1 MSTLLMIDGNSMANR
16 AYYGVPRLTN
26 AKGVP
31 TNAVFGFLNTLQ
43 SVVERFKPDE
53 LFVAFDISKKVF
65 RHERFA
71 DYKGTRTGMPE
82 DLLTQMPLIKEALKY
97 MNIETFGLEGY
108 EADDII
114 GTMSAH
120 NSALGNESIILSGD
134 RDLFQLVGDHVTV
147 CFPKGKG
154 SDMELVTPDSLQ
166 EVYGLTPELVIEM
179 KGLMGDKSDN
189 IPGISGVGE
198 KTAKKLLGEYGSVE
212 NLYAHVEDFKGKKL
226 YDKLVDGKDDA
237 FLSKELATIKC
248 DVPIDF
254 ESLDFAFDQPDVAA
268 LTSFYKKLGLT
279 KLLRKLE
286 ADFGTTTL
294 GDPAEDQPELP
305 QGAVC
310 ENVETARPL
319 ISEISGERC
328 VMICEVGEDKIPT
341 RFSWRASEK
350 NYTVV
355 LNDRQEWDRLVDAL
369 DPLFDQ
375 KKVTVLTDDA
385 KKLAHALLL
394 AGCLTEQVKF
404 DVVLSDYL
412 LQPEGGDHDLAR
424 VAESCLGM
432 TIPEGEPEQHFAKLE
447 LVEQLYPQMRAKMA
461 ESGCLNLYLDV
472 ELPLAWILAQMEIIG
487 VRVDT
492 QYLEKLQEEFDERI
506 KTIEKD
512 IEIMAGE
519 PVNPNSPKQLGHIL
533 FEVLELPVVK
543 KTKTGYSTSAEV
555 LETLRDNHPI
565 VGRVLDYRQLAKLKS
580 TYVDGLLKL
589 VDQYDR
595 VHTSFN
601 QTVTATGR
609 LSSTAPNLQNIPVRT
624 EEGKRIRR
632 AFIPIEKKNLLISAD
647 YSQIE
652 LRVLAHLSG
661 DDMLMQAFTNG
672 EDIHRRTASEVFH
685 VPMEEVTADQRRT
698 AKAVNFGII
707 YGQSDFGLS
716 KELGI
721 SRREAQ
727 AYIDL
732 YFSRYPLVQ
741 TFINDTI
748 ANARETGYVTTMLGR
763 RRYIKDINSRNRNLR
778 QFAERTAV
786 NSPIQGTAA
795 DIIKLAMLRCD
806 QAIEDHRIDAKML
819 LQVHDELIFEV
830 SREDALTLSQVV
842 RQCMEEAVK
851 LTVPLKV
858 DLKAGFNWQEMEK
871 I

>member
-16 AYYGVPRLTN
+16 AFYGVPHLTN

-31 TNAVFGFLNTLQ
+31 TNAVYGFLNTLQ
-43 SVVERFKPDE
+43 AAIERFKPDA

-82 DLLTQMPLIKEALKY
+82 DLLTQMPLIKEALGY
-97 MNIETFGLEGY
+97 MNIETFGIEGY

-120 NSALGNESIILSGD
+120 QSAAGGESIILSGD
-134 RDLFQLVGDHVTV
+134 RDLFQLVSEQVTV
-147 CFPKGKG
+147 CFPKSKG
-154 SDMELVTPDSLQ
+154 QEMEIVTPEYLA
-166 EVYGLTPELVIEM
+166 EHYGLTPARVIEM

-189 IPGISGVGE
+189 IPGINGVGE
-198 KTAKKLLGEYGSVE
+198 KTAKKLLDDYETVE
-212 NLYAHVEDFKGKKL
+212 NLYAHLDDLKGKKL
-226 YDKLVDGKDDA
+226 YDKLLAGKENA
-237 FLSKELATIKC
+237 LLSKELATIKR

-254 ESLDFAFDQPDVAA
+254 AALDFSFDQPDVAA
-268 LTSFYKKLGLT
+268 LTTFYKELGLT

-286 ADFGTTTL
+286 ADYGTTTL
-294 GDPAEDQPELP
+294 EDVAEEAPSYEGTVCADVDQALALLAAITE
-305 QGAVC
+305 
-310 ENVETARPL
+310 
-319 ISEISGERC
+319 ERC
-328 VMICEVGEDKIPT
+328 VLLCEVNAEKLPT
-341 RFSWRASEK
+341 RFSWRVGGENA
-350 NYTVV
+350 TVAV
-355 LNDRQEWDRLVDAL
+355 TSRHDWDRIVDVL
-369 DPLFDQ
+369 DKLFEREPFA
-375 KKVTVLTDDA
+375 VYTDDA

-394 AGCLTEQVKF
+394 SGSYTEQLRF
-404 DVVLSDYL
+404 DVALAAYL
-412 LQPEGGDHDLAR
+412 LQPEGEHELER
-424 VAESCLGM
+424 VYEGLLGKSL
-432 TIPEGEPEQHFAKLE
+432 PEEEPGRIFAALE
-447 LVEQLYPQMRAKMA
+447 AVEELQPEMNAGLVEIGAAGLY
-461 ESGCLNLYLDV
+461 SNV
-472 ELPLAWILAQMEIIG
+472 ELPLVWILAQMEIVG
-487 VRVDT
+487 VKVDVP
-492 QYLEKLQEEFDERI
+492 YLEKLQVEFNDRI
-506 KTIEKD
+506 QAIEKD
-512 IEIMAGE
+512 IEVLAGE

-555 LETLRDNHPI
+555 LEALRDSHPI

-589 VDQYDR
+589 VDAHDR

-661 DDMLMQAFTNG
+661 DDMLMQSFAKG

-685 VPMEEVTADQRRT
+685 VPMEEVTAEQRRT

-707 YGQSDFGLS
+707 YGQTDYGLS
-716 KELGI
+716 RELGI

-741 TFINDTI
+741 TFIHDTI
-748 ANARETGYVTTMLGR
+748 EQARAQGYVTTMMGR

-795 DIIKLAMLRCD
+795 DIIKLAMTHCD
-806 QAIEDHRIDAKML
+806 KAIEDNRLDAKML

-830 SREDALTLSQVV
+830 SREDALGLSLVV
-842 RQCMEEAVK
+842 RKCMEDALK
-851 LTVPLKV
+851 LNVPLKV

>member
-16 AYYGVPRLTN
+16 AFYGVPHLTN

-31 TNAVFGFLNTLQ
+31 TNAVYGFLNTLQ
-43 SVVERFKPDE
+43 AVIERFRPDA

-65 RHERFA
+65 RHERYA

-82 DLLTQMPLIKEALKY
+82 DLLVQMPLIKEALSY

-120 NSALGNESIILSGD
+120 QTALGGESIILSGD
-134 RDLFQLVGDHVTV
+134 RDLFQLVGEHVTV
-147 CFPKGKG
+147 CFPQSKGQE
-154 SDMELVTPDSLQ
+154 MEIVTPEYLA
-166 EVYGLTPELVIEM
+166 EHYALTPELVIEM

-189 IPGISGVGE
+189 IPGVAGVGE
-198 KTAKKLLGEYGSVE
+198 KTAKKLLADYGTVE
-212 NLYAHVEDFKGKKL
+212 NLYAHLEDLKGKKL
-226 YDKLVDGKDDA
+226 YDKLLAGKEDA
-237 FLSKELATIKC
+237 LLSKELATIKR

-254 ESLDFAFDQPDVAA
+254 EKLDFSFDAPDVAR
-268 LTSFYKKLGLT
+268 LTTFYKELGLT

-286 ADFGTTTL
+286 AEFGTTTL
-294 GDPAEDQPELP
+294 EDVAAEAPSYEGTVCADVDQALALLAAITE
-305 QGAVC
+305 
-310 ENVETARPL
+310 
-319 ISEISGERC
+319 ERC
-328 VMICEVGEDKIPT
+328 VLLCEVNDEKLPT
-341 RFSWRASEK
+341 RFSWRVGGKNATVAVASRH
-350 NYTVV
+350 
-355 LNDRQEWDRLVDAL
+355 DWDRIVDVL
-369 DPLFDQ
+369 DKLFEREPFA
-375 KKVTVLTDDA
+375 VYTDDA

-394 AGCLTEQVKF
+394 SGSYTEQLRF
-404 DVVLSDYL
+404 DVALAAYL
-412 LQPEGGDHDLAR
+412 LQPEGEHELERVYEGLLGKSLPEEEPAR
-424 VAESCLGM
+424 IFAALEAVEELQ
-432 TIPEGEPEQHFAKLE
+432 PEMNAG
-447 LVEQLYPQMRAKMA
+447 LVESGAAGLY
-461 ESGCLNLYLDV
+461 SNV
-472 ELPLAWILAQMEIIG
+472 ELPLVWILAQMEIVG
-487 VRVDT
+487 VKVDVP
-492 QYLEKLQEEFDERI
+492 YLEKLQVEFDERI
-506 KTIEKD
+506 RAIEKD
-512 IEIMAGE
+512 IEVLAGE

-555 LETLRDNHPI
+555 LEALRDSHPI

-589 VDQYDR
+589 VDAHDR

-661 DDMLMQAFTNG
+661 DDMLMQSFAKG

-685 VPMEEVTADQRRT
+685 VPMEEVTAEQRRT

-707 YGQSDFGLS
+707 YGQTDYGLS
-716 KELGI
+716 RELGI

-741 TFINDTI
+741 TFIHDTI
-748 ANARETGYVTTMLGR
+748 EQARAQGYVTTMMGR

-795 DIIKLAMLRCD
+795 DIIKLAMIHCD
-806 QAIEDHRIDAKML
+806 KAIEDNRLDAKML

-830 SREDALTLSQVV
+830 SREDALGLSLVV
-842 RQCMEEAVK
+842 RKCMEDALK
-851 LTVPLKV
+851 LNVPLKV

>member
-26 AKGVP
+26 ARGVP
-31 TNAVFGFLNTLQ
+31 TNAVFGFINTLQ
-43 SVVERFKPDE
+43 SVIERFRPDE

-82 DLLTQMPLIKEALKY
+82 DLLTQMPLIKEALGY
-97 MNIETFGLEGY
+97 MNIETFGMEGY

-114 GTMSAH
+114 GTMSRRQTG
-120 NSALGNESIILSGD
+120 LGGESIILSGD
-134 RDLFQLVGDHVTV
+134 RDLFQLVDAHVTV
-147 CFPKGKG
+147 CFPKSKG
-154 SDMELVTPDSLQ
+154 QEMEVVTPDFLAEQ
-166 EVYGLTPELVIEM
+166 YGLTPEMVIEM

-189 IPGISGVGE
+189 IPGVNGVGE
-198 KTAKKLLGEYGSVE
+198 KTAKKLLDDYGTVE
-212 NLYAHVEDFKGKKL
+212 NLYDHLEDLKGKKL
-226 YDKLVDGKDDA
+226 YDKLLAGKEDA
-237 FLSKELATIKC
+237 LMSKELATIKC

-254 ESLDFAFDQPDVAA
+254 DGLDFAFDQPDVAA
-268 LTSFYKKLGLT
+268 LTTFYKELGLT

-286 ADFGTTTL
+286 ADYGTTTL
-294 GDPAEDQPELP
+294 GEAPAPVAVP
-305 QGAVC
+305 AGMVC
-310 ENVETARPL
+310 ETLETGLSLLGALTPDRY
-319 ISEISGERC
+319 
-328 VMICEVGEDKIPT
+328 VMIVDVDADKSPD
-341 RFSWRASEK
+341 RFYWRAGDK
-350 NYTVV
+350 NYALALETLDDWRQVV
-355 LNDRQEWDRLVDAL
+355 GQLADLLTAKD
-369 DPLFDQ
+369 
-375 KKVTVLTDDA
+375 TYIYTDDL
-385 KKLAHALLL
+385 KKFVHALLL
-394 AGCLTEQVKF
+394 ADGVT
-404 DVVLSDYL
+404 DRVVWDLALSDYL
-412 LQPEGGDHDLAR
+412 LEPEGGDHELGRIIEHTLGETLPEKGDAHYFAAMGLLEEVSSSMRVKLNETGELALYR
-424 VAESCLGM
+424 D
-432 TIPEGEPEQHFAKLE
+432 
-447 LVEQLYPQMRAKMA
+447 VERPLASILAKM
-461 ESGCLNLYLDV
+461 
-472 ELPLAWILAQMEIIG
+472 ELEG

-492 QYLEKLQEEFDERI
+492 AYLETLQEEFEARI
-506 KTIEKD
+506 QTIEKD

-589 VDQYDR
+589 VDAKGC

-632 AFIPIEKKNLLISAD
+632 AFIPLDKKNLFISAD

-661 DDMLMQAFTNG
+661 DDMLMNAFMQG

-707 YGQSDFGLS
+707 YGQTDFGLS

-741 TFINDTI
+741 TFISDTI
-748 ANARETGYVTTMLGR
+748 AQAREKGYVTTMLGR
-763 RRYIKDINSRNRNLR
+763 RRYIKDIASRNRNLR

-806 QAIEDHRIDAKML
+806 QVIRENNLRAKML

-830 SREDALTLSQVV
+830 SKEDALALSQLV
-842 RQCMEEAVK
+842 RKCMEEAVS
-851 LTVPLKV
+851 LNVPLKV
-858 DLKAGFNWQEMEK
+858 DLKAGFNWQEMEQ

>member
-16 AYYGVPRLTN
+16 AFYGVPHLTN

-31 TNAVFGFLNTLQ
+31 TNAVYGFLNTLQ
-43 SVVERFKPDE
+43 AAIERFKPDA

-65 RHERFA
+65 RHERYA

-82 DLLTQMPLIKEALKY
+82 DLLVQMPLIKEALSY

-120 NSALGNESIILSGD
+120 QTALGGESIILSGD
-134 RDLFQLVGDHVTV
+134 RDLFQLVGEHVTV
-147 CFPKGKG
+147 CFPQSKGQE
-154 SDMELVTPDSLQ
+154 MEIVTPEYLA
-166 EVYGLTPELVIEM
+166 EHYALTPELVIEM

-189 IPGISGVGE
+189 IPGVAGVGE
-198 KTAKKLLGEYGSVE
+198 KTAKKLLADYGTVE
-212 NLYAHVEDFKGKKL
+212 NLYAHLEDLKGKKL
-226 YDKLVDGKDDA
+226 YDKLLAGKEEA
-237 FLSKELATIKC
+237 LLSKELATIKR

-254 ESLDFAFDQPDVAA
+254 AALDFSFDAPDVAR
-268 LTSFYKKLGLT
+268 LTTFYKELGLT

-286 ADFGTTTL
+286 AEFGTTTL
-294 GDPAEDQPELP
+294 EDVAAEAPSYEGTVCADVDQALALLAAITE
-305 QGAVC
+305 
-310 ENVETARPL
+310 
-319 ISEISGERC
+319 ERC
-328 VMICEVGEDKIPT
+328 VLLCEVGDEKLPT
-341 RFSWRASEK
+341 RFSWRVGGKNATVAVASRH
-350 NYTVV
+350 
-355 LNDRQEWDRLVDAL
+355 DWDRIVDVL
-369 DPLFDQ
+369 DKLFEREPFA
-375 KKVTVLTDDA
+375 VYTDDA

-394 AGCLTEQVKF
+394 SGSYTEQLRF
-404 DVVLSDYL
+404 DVALAAYL
-412 LQPEGGDHDLAR
+412 LQPEGEHELER
-424 VAESCLGM
+424 VYEGLLGKSL
-432 TIPEGEPEQHFAKLE
+432 PEEEPGRIFAALE
-447 LVEQLYPQMRAKMA
+447 AVEELQPELNAGLVESGAAGLY
-461 ESGCLNLYLDV
+461 SNV
-472 ELPLAWILAQMEIIG
+472 ELPLVWILAQMEIVG
-487 VRVDT
+487 VKVDVP
-492 QYLEKLQEEFDERI
+492 YLEKLQVEFDERI
-506 KTIEKD
+506 RAIEKD
-512 IEIMAGE
+512 IEVLAGE

-555 LETLRDNHPI
+555 LEALRDSHPI

-589 VDQYDR
+589 VDAHDR

-661 DDMLMQAFTNG
+661 DDMLMQSFAKG

-685 VPMEEVTADQRRT
+685 VPMEEVTAEQRRT

-707 YGQSDFGLS
+707 YGQTDYGLS
-716 KELGI
+716 RELGI

-741 TFINDTI
+741 TFIHDTI
-748 ANARETGYVTTMLGR
+748 EQARAQGYVTTMMGR

-795 DIIKLAMLRCD
+795 DIIKLAMIHCD
-806 QAIEDHRIDAKML
+806 KAIEDNRLDAKML

-830 SREDALTLSQVV
+830 SREDALGLSLVV
-842 RQCMEEAVK
+842 RKCMEDALK
-851 LTVPLKV
+851 LNVPLKV

>member
-16 AYYGVPRLTN
+16 AFYGVPHLTN

-31 TNAVFGFLNTLQ
+31 TNAVYGFLNTLQ
-43 SVVERFKPDE
+43 AAIERFKPDA

-65 RHERFA
+65 RHERYA

-82 DLLTQMPLIKEALKY
+82 DLLVQMPLIKEALSY

-120 NSALGNESIILSGD
+120 QTALGGESIILSGD
-134 RDLFQLVGDHVTV
+134 RDLFQLVGEHVTV
-147 CFPKGKG
+147 CFPQSKGQE
-154 SDMELVTPDSLQ
+154 MEIVTPEYLA
-166 EVYGLTPELVIEM
+166 EHYALTPELVIEM

-189 IPGISGVGE
+189 IPGVAGVGE
-198 KTAKKLLGEYGSVE
+198 KTAKKLLADYGTVE
-212 NLYAHVEDFKGKKL
+212 NLYAHLEDLKGKKL
-226 YDKLVDGKDDA
+226 YDKLLAGKEDA
-237 FLSKELATIKC
+237 LLSKELATIKR

-254 ESLDFAFDQPDVAA
+254 EKLDFSFDAPDVAR
-268 LTSFYKKLGLT
+268 LTTFYKELGLT

-286 ADFGTTTL
+286 AEFGTTTL
-294 GDPAEDQPELP
+294 EDVAAEAPSYEGTVCADVDQALALLAAITE
-305 QGAVC
+305 
-310 ENVETARPL
+310 
-319 ISEISGERC
+319 ERC
-328 VMICEVGEDKIPT
+328 VLLCEVGDEKLPT
-341 RFSWRASEK
+341 RFSWRVGGKNATVAVASRH
-350 NYTVV
+350 
-355 LNDRQEWDRLVDAL
+355 DWDRIVDVL
-369 DPLFDQ
+369 DELFEREPFA
-375 KKVTVLTDDA
+375 VYTDDA

-394 AGCLTEQVKF
+394 SGSYTEQLRF
-404 DVVLSDYL
+404 DVALAAYL
-412 LQPEGGDHDLAR
+412 LQPEGEHELERVYEGLLGKSLPEEEPAR
-424 VAESCLGM
+424 IFAALEAVEELQ
-432 TIPEGEPEQHFAKLE
+432 PEMNAG
-447 LVEQLYPQMRAKMA
+447 LVEIGAAGLY
-461 ESGCLNLYLDV
+461 SNV
-472 ELPLAWILAQMEIIG
+472 ELPLVWILAQMEIVG
-487 VRVDT
+487 VKVDVP
-492 QYLEKLQEEFDERI
+492 YLEKLQVEFDERI
-506 KTIEKD
+506 RAIEKD
-512 IEIMAGE
+512 IEVLAGE

-555 LETLRDNHPI
+555 LEALRDSHPI

-589 VDQYDR
+589 VDAHDR

-661 DDMLMQAFTNG
+661 DDMLMQSFAKG

-685 VPMEEVTADQRRT
+685 VPMEEVTAEQRRT

-707 YGQSDFGLS
+707 YGQTDYGLS
-716 KELGI
+716 RELGI

-741 TFINDTI
+741 TFIHDTI
-748 ANARETGYVTTMLGR
+748 EQARAQGYVTTMMGR

-795 DIIKLAMLRCD
+795 DIIKLAMIHCD
-806 QAIEDHRIDAKML
+806 KAIEDNRLDAKML

-830 SREDALTLSQVV
+830 SREDALGLSLVV
-842 RQCMEEAVK
+842 RKCMEDALK
-851 LTVPLKV
+851 LNVPLKV

>member
-16 AYYGVPRLTN
+16 AFYGVPHLTN

-31 TNAVFGFLNTLQ
+31 TNAVYGFLNTLQ
-43 SVVERFKPDE
+43 AAIERFKPDE

-65 RHERFA
+65 RHERYA

-82 DLLTQMPLIKEALKY
+82 DLLVQMPLIKEALSY

-120 NSALGNESIILSGD
+120 QTALGGESIILSGD
-134 RDLFQLVGDHVTV
+134 RDLFQLVGEHVTV
-147 CFPKGKG
+147 CFPQSKGQE
-154 SDMELVTPDSLQ
+154 MEIVTPEYLA
-166 EVYGLTPELVIEM
+166 EHYALTPELVIEM

-189 IPGISGVGE
+189 IPGVAGVGE
-198 KTAKKLLGEYGSVE
+198 KTAKKLLADYGTVE
-212 NLYAHVEDFKGKKL
+212 NLYAHLEDLKGKKL
-226 YDKLVDGKDDA
+226 YDKLLAGKEDA
-237 FLSKELATIKC
+237 LLSKELATIKR

-254 ESLDFAFDQPDVAA
+254 EKLDFSFDAPDVAR
-268 LTSFYKKLGLT
+268 LTTFYKELGLT

-286 ADFGTTTL
+286 AEFGTTTL
-294 GDPAEDQPELP
+294 EDVAAEAPSYEGTVCADVDQALALLAAITE
-305 QGAVC
+305 
-310 ENVETARPL
+310 
-319 ISEISGERC
+319 ERC
-328 VMICEVGEDKIPT
+328 VLLCEAGEDKLPT
-341 RFSWRASEK
+341 RFSWRVGGKNATVAVASRH
-350 NYTVV
+350 
-355 LNDRQEWDRLVDAL
+355 DWDRIVDVL
-369 DPLFDQ
+369 DKLFEREPFA
-375 KKVTVLTDDA
+375 VYTDDA

-394 AGCLTEQVKF
+394 SGSYTEQLRF
-404 DVVLSDYL
+404 DVALAAYL
-412 LQPEGGDHDLAR
+412 LQPEGEHELER
-424 VAESCLGM
+424 VYEGLLGKSL
-432 TIPEGEPEQHFAKLE
+432 PEEEPGRIFAALE
-447 LVEQLYPQMRAKMA
+447 AIEELQPEMNAGLVESGAAGLY
-461 ESGCLNLYLDV
+461 SNV
-472 ELPLAWILAQMEIIG
+472 ELPLVWILAQMEIVG
-487 VRVDT
+487 VKMDVP
-492 QYLEKLQEEFDERI
+492 YLEKLQVEFDERI
-506 KTIEKD
+506 RAIEKD
-512 IEIMAGE
+512 IEVLAGE

-555 LETLRDNHPI
+555 LEALRDSHPI

-589 VDQYDR
+589 VDAHDR

-661 DDMLMQAFTNG
+661 DDMLMQSFAKG

-685 VPMEEVTADQRRT
+685 VPMEEVTAEQRRT

-707 YGQSDFGLS
+707 YGQTDYGLS
-716 KELGI
+716 RELGI

-741 TFINDTI
+741 TFIHDTI
-748 ANARETGYVTTMLGR
+748 AIAREQGYVTTMMGR

-795 DIIKLAMLRCD
+795 DIIKLAMIHCD
-806 QAIEDHRIDAKML
+806 KAIEDNRLDAKML

-830 SREDALTLSQVV
+830 SREDALGLSLVV
-842 RQCMEEAVK
+842 RKCMEDALK
-851 LTVPLKV
+851 LNVPLKV

>member
-16 AYYGVPRLTN
+16 AFYGVPHLTN

-31 TNAVFGFLNTLQ
+31 TNAVYGFLNTLQ
-43 SVVERFKPDE
+43 AAIERFKPDA

-65 RHERFA
+65 RHERYA

-82 DLLTQMPLIKEALKY
+82 DLLVQMPLIKEALSY

-120 NSALGNESIILSGD
+120 QTALGGESIILSGD
-134 RDLFQLVGDHVTV
+134 RDLFQLVGEHVTV
-147 CFPKGKG
+147 CFPQSKGQE
-154 SDMELVTPDSLQ
+154 MEIVTPEYLA
-166 EVYGLTPELVIEM
+166 EHYALTPELVIEM

-189 IPGISGVGE
+189 IPGVAGVGE
-198 KTAKKLLGEYGSVE
+198 KTAKKLLADYGTVE
-212 NLYAHVEDFKGKKL
+212 NLYAHLEDLKGKKL
-226 YDKLVDGKDDA
+226 YDKLLAGKENA
-237 FLSKELATIKC
+237 LLSKELATIKR

-254 ESLDFAFDQPDVAA
+254 EKLDFSFDAPDVAR
-268 LTSFYKKLGLT
+268 LTTFYKELGLT

-286 ADFGTTTL
+286 AEFGTTTL
-294 GDPAEDQPELP
+294 EDVAAEAPSYEGTICADVDQALALLAAITE
-305 QGAVC
+305 
-310 ENVETARPL
+310 
-319 ISEISGERC
+319 ERC
-328 VMICEVGEDKIPT
+328 VLLCEVGEDKLPT
-341 RFSWRASEK
+341 RFSWRVGGKNATVAVASRH
-350 NYTVV
+350 
-355 LNDRQEWDRLVDAL
+355 DWDRIVDVL
-369 DPLFDQ
+369 DKLFEREPFA
-375 KKVTVLTDDA
+375 VYTDDA

-394 AGCLTEQVKF
+394 SGSYTEQLRF
-404 DVVLSDYL
+404 DVALAAYL
-412 LQPEGGDHDLAR
+412 LQPEGEHELER
-424 VAESCLGM
+424 VYEGLLGKSL
-432 TIPEGEPEQHFAKLE
+432 PEEEPGRIFAALE
-447 LVEQLYPQMRAKMA
+447 AVEELQPEMNAGLVEIGAAGLY
-461 ESGCLNLYLDV
+461 SNV
-472 ELPLAWILAQMEIIG
+472 ELPLVWILAQMEIVG
-487 VRVDT
+487 VKVDVP
-492 QYLEKLQEEFDERI
+492 YLEKLQVEFDERI
-506 KTIEKD
+506 RAIEKD
-512 IEIMAGE
+512 IEVLAGE

-555 LETLRDNHPI
+555 LEALRDSHPI

-589 VDQYDR
+589 VDAHDR

-661 DDMLMQAFTNG
+661 DDMLMQSFAKG

-685 VPMEEVTADQRRT
+685 VPMEEVTAEQRRT

-707 YGQSDFGLS
+707 YGQTDYGLS
-716 KELGI
+716 RELGI

-741 TFINDTI
+741 TFIHDTI
-748 ANARETGYVTTMLGR
+748 EQARAQGYVTTMMGR

-795 DIIKLAMLRCD
+795 DIIKLAMIHCD
-806 QAIEDHRIDAKML
+806 KAIEDNRLDAKML

-830 SREDALTLSQVV
+830 SREDALGLSLVV
-842 RQCMEEAVK
+842 RKCMEDALK
-851 LTVPLKV
+851 LNVPLKV

>member
-16 AYYGVPRLTN
+16 AFYGVPHLTN

-31 TNAVFGFLNTLQ
+31 TNAVYGFLNTLQ
-43 SVVERFKPDE
+43 AAIERFKPDA

-65 RHERFA
+65 RHERYA

-82 DLLTQMPLIKEALKY
+82 DLLVQMPLIKEALGY

-120 NSALGNESIILSGD
+120 QTALGGESIILSGD
-134 RDLFQLVGDHVTV
+134 RDLFQLVGEHVTV
-147 CFPKGKG
+147 CFPQSKGQE
-154 SDMELVTPDSLQ
+154 MEIVTPEYLA
-166 EVYGLTPELVIEM
+166 EHYALTPELVIEM

-189 IPGISGVGE
+189 IPGVAGVGE
-198 KTAKKLLGEYGSVE
+198 KTAKKLLADYGTVE
-212 NLYAHVEDFKGKKL
+212 NLYAHLEDLKGKKL
-226 YDKLVDGKDDA
+226 YDKLLAGKEDA
-237 FLSKELATIKC
+237 LLSKELATIKR

-254 ESLDFAFDQPDVAA
+254 EKLDFSFDAPDVAR
-268 LTSFYKKLGLT
+268 LTTFYKELGLT

-286 ADFGTTTL
+286 AEFGTTTL
-294 GDPAEDQPELP
+294 EDVAAEAPSYEGTVCADVDQALALLAAITE
-305 QGAVC
+305 
-310 ENVETARPL
+310 
-319 ISEISGERC
+319 ERC
-328 VMICEVGEDKIPT
+328 VLLCEVGEEKLPT
-341 RFSWRASEK
+341 RFSWRVGGKNATVAVASRH
-350 NYTVV
+350 
-355 LNDRQEWDRLVDAL
+355 DWDRIVDVL
-369 DPLFDQ
+369 DKLFEREPFA
-375 KKVTVLTDDA
+375 VYTDDA

-394 AGCLTEQVKF
+394 SGSYTEQLRF
-404 DVVLSDYL
+404 DVALAAYL
-412 LQPEGGDHDLAR
+412 LQPEGEHELER
-424 VAESCLGM
+424 VYEGLLGKSL
-432 TIPEGEPEQHFAKLE
+432 PEEEPGRIFAALE
-447 LVEQLYPQMRAKMA
+447 AIEELQPEMNAGLVEIGAAGLY
-461 ESGCLNLYLDV
+461 SNV
-472 ELPLAWILAQMEIIG
+472 ELPLVWILAQMEIVG
-487 VRVDT
+487 VKVDVP
-492 QYLEKLQEEFDERI
+492 YLEKLQVEFDERI
-506 KTIEKD
+506 RAIEKD
-512 IEIMAGE
+512 IEVLAGE

-555 LETLRDNHPI
+555 LEALRDSHPI

-589 VDQYDR
+589 VDAHDR

-661 DDMLMQAFTNG
+661 DDMLMQSFAKG

-685 VPMEEVTADQRRT
+685 VPMEEVTAEQRRT

-707 YGQSDFGLS
+707 YGQTDYGLS
-716 KELGI
+716 RELGI

-741 TFINDTI
+741 TFIHDTI
-748 ANARETGYVTTMLGR
+748 EQARAQGYVTTMMGR

-795 DIIKLAMLRCD
+795 DIIKLAMIHCD
-806 QAIEDHRIDAKML
+806 KAIEDNRLDAKML

-830 SREDALTLSQVV
+830 SREDALGLSLVV
-842 RQCMEEAVK
+842 RKCMEDALK
-851 LTVPLKV
+851 LNVPLKV

>member
-16 AYYGVPRLTN
+16 AFYGVPHLTN

-31 TNAVFGFLNTLQ
+31 TNAVYGFLNTLQ
-43 SVVERFKPDE
+43 AAIERFKPDA

-65 RHERFA
+65 RHERYA

-82 DLLTQMPLIKEALKY
+82 DLLVQMPLIKEALSY

-120 NSALGNESIILSGD
+120 QTALGGESIILSGD
-134 RDLFQLVGDHVTV
+134 RDLFQLVGEHVTV
-147 CFPKGKG
+147 CFPQSKGQE
-154 SDMELVTPDSLQ
+154 MEIVTPEYLA
-166 EVYGLTPELVIEM
+166 EHYALTPELVIEM

-189 IPGISGVGE
+189 IPGVAGVGE
-198 KTAKKLLGEYGSVE
+198 KTAKKLLADYGTVE
-212 NLYAHVEDFKGKKL
+212 NLYAHLEDLKGKKL
-226 YDKLVDGKDDA
+226 YDKLLAGKEDA
-237 FLSKELATIKC
+237 LLSKELATIKR

-254 ESLDFAFDQPDVAA
+254 EKLDFSFDAPDVAR
-268 LTSFYKKLGLT
+268 LTTFYKELGLT

-286 ADFGTTTL
+286 AEFGTTTL
-294 GDPAEDQPELP
+294 EDVAAEAPSYEGTVCADVDQALALLAAITE
-305 QGAVC
+305 
-310 ENVETARPL
+310 
-319 ISEISGERC
+319 ERC
-328 VMICEVGEDKIPT
+328 VLLCEVNDEKLPT
-341 RFSWRASEK
+341 RFSWRVGGKNATVAVASRH
-350 NYTVV
+350 
-355 LNDRQEWDRLVDAL
+355 DWDRIVDVL
-369 DPLFDQ
+369 DKLFEREPFA
-375 KKVTVLTDDA
+375 VYTDDA

-394 AGCLTEQVKF
+394 SGSYTEQLRF
-404 DVVLSDYL
+404 DVALAAYL
-412 LQPEGGDHDLAR
+412 LQPEGEHELER
-424 VAESCLGM
+424 VYEGLLGKSL
-432 TIPEGEPEQHFAKLE
+432 PEEEPGRIFAALE
-447 LVEQLYPQMRAKMA
+447 AIEELQPEMNAGLVESGAAGLY
-461 ESGCLNLYLDV
+461 SNV
-472 ELPLAWILAQMEIIG
+472 ELPLVWILAQMEIVG
-487 VRVDT
+487 VKMDVP
-492 QYLEKLQEEFDERI
+492 YLEKLQVEFDERI
-506 KTIEKD
+506 RAIEKD
-512 IEIMAGE
+512 IEVLAGE

-555 LETLRDNHPI
+555 LEALRDSHPI

-589 VDQYDR
+589 VDAHDR

-661 DDMLMQAFTNG
+661 DDMLMQSFAKG

-685 VPMEEVTADQRRT
+685 VPMEEVTAEQRRT

-707 YGQSDFGLS
+707 YGQTDYGLS
-716 KELGI
+716 RELGI

-741 TFINDTI
+741 TFIHDTI
-748 ANARETGYVTTMLGR
+748 EQARAQGYVTTMMGR

-795 DIIKLAMLRCD
+795 DIIKLAMIHCD
-806 QAIEDHRIDAKML
+806 KAIEDNRLDAKML

-830 SREDALTLSQVV
+830 SREDALGLSLVV
-842 RQCMEEAVK
+842 RKCMEDALK
-851 LTVPLKV
+851 LNVPLKV

>member
-16 AYYGVPRLTN
+16 AFYGVPHLTN

-31 TNAVFGFLNTLQ
+31 TNAVYGFLNTLQ
-43 SVVERFKPDE
+43 AAIERFKPDA

-65 RHERFA
+65 RHERYA

-82 DLLTQMPLIKEALKY
+82 DLLVQMPLIKEALSY
-97 MNIETFGLEGY
+97 MNIETFGIEGY

-120 NSALGNESIILSGD
+120 QTALGGESIILSGD
-134 RDLFQLVGDHVTV
+134 RDLFQLVGEHVTV
-147 CFPKGKG
+147 CFPQSKGQE
-154 SDMELVTPDSLQ
+154 MEIVTPEYLA
-166 EVYGLTPELVIEM
+166 EHYALTPELVIEM

-189 IPGISGVGE
+189 IPGVAGVGE
-198 KTAKKLLGEYGSVE
+198 KTAKKLLADYGTVE
-212 NLYAHVEDFKGKKL
+212 NLYAHLDDLKGKKL
-226 YDKLVDGKDDA
+226 YDKLLAGKENA
-237 FLSKELATIKC
+237 LLSKELATIKR

-254 ESLDFAFDQPDVAA
+254 AALDFSFDAPDVAR
-268 LTSFYKKLGLT
+268 LTTFYKELGLT

-286 ADFGTTTL
+286 AEFGTTTL
-294 GDPAEDQPELP
+294 EDVAEEAPSYEGTICADVDQALALLAAITE
-305 QGAVC
+305 
-310 ENVETARPL
+310 
-319 ISEISGERC
+319 ERC
-328 VMICEVGEDKIPT
+328 VLLCEVNEEKLPT
-341 RFSWRASEK
+341 RFSWRVGGK
-350 NYTVV
+350 NATVQIATRH
-355 LNDRQEWDRLVDAL
+355 DWDRIVDVL
-369 DPLFDQ
+369 DKLFEREPFA
-375 KKVTVLTDDA
+375 VYTDDA

-394 AGCLTEQVKF
+394 SGSYTEQLRF
-404 DVVLSDYL
+404 DVALAAYL
-412 LQPEGGDHDLAR
+412 LQPEGEHELERVYEGLLGKSLPEEEPAR
-424 VAESCLGM
+424 IFAALEAIEELQ
-432 TIPEGEPEQHFAKLE
+432 PEMNAG
-447 LVEQLYPQMRAKMA
+447 LVESGAAGLY
-461 ESGCLNLYLDV
+461 SNV
-472 ELPLAWILAQMEIIG
+472 ELPLTWILAQMEIVG
-487 VRVDT
+487 VRVDVP
-492 QYLEKLQEEFDERI
+492 YLEKLQVEFDERI
-506 KTIEKD
+506 RAIEKD
-512 IEIMAGE
+512 IEVLAGE

-555 LETLRDNHPI
+555 LEALRDSHPI

-589 VDQYDR
+589 VDAHDR

-661 DDMLMQAFTNG
+661 DDMLMQSFAKG

-685 VPMEEVTADQRRT
+685 VPMEEVTAEQRRT

-707 YGQSDFGLS
+707 YGQTDYGLS

-741 TFINDTI
+741 TFIHDTI
-748 ANARETGYVTTMLGR
+748 EQARAQGYVTTMMGR

-795 DIIKLAMLRCD
+795 DIIKLAMIHCD
-806 QAIEDHRIDAKML
+806 KAIEDNRLDAKML

-830 SREDALTLSQVV
+830 SREDALGLSLVV
-842 RQCMEEAVK
+842 RKCMEDALK
-851 LTVPLKV
+851 LNVPLKV

>member
-16 AYYGVPRLTN
+16 AFYGVPHLTN

-31 TNAVFGFLNTLQ
+31 TNAVYGFLNTLQ
-43 SVVERFKPDE
+43 AAIERFKPDA

-65 RHERFA
+65 RHERYA

-82 DLLTQMPLIKEALKY
+82 DLLVQMPLIKEALSY

-120 NSALGNESIILSGD
+120 QTALGGESIILSGD
-134 RDLFQLVGDHVTV
+134 RDLFQLVGEHVTV
-147 CFPKGKG
+147 CFPQSKGQE
-154 SDMELVTPDSLQ
+154 MEIVTPEYLA
-166 EVYGLTPELVIEM
+166 EHYALTPELVIEM

-189 IPGISGVGE
+189 IPGVAGVGE
-198 KTAKKLLGEYGSVE
+198 KTAKKLLADYGTVE
-212 NLYAHVEDFKGKKL
+212 NLYAHLEDLKGKKL
-226 YDKLVDGKDDA
+226 YDKLLAGKEDA
-237 FLSKELATIKC
+237 LLSKELATIKR

-254 ESLDFAFDQPDVAA
+254 EKLDFSFDAPDVAR
-268 LTSFYKKLGLT
+268 LTTFYKELGLT

-286 ADFGTTTL
+286 AEFGTTTL
-294 GDPAEDQPELP
+294 EDVAAEAPSYEGTVCADVDQALALLAAITE
-305 QGAVC
+305 
-310 ENVETARPL
+310 
-319 ISEISGERC
+319 ERC
-328 VMICEVGEDKIPT
+328 VLLCEVGEEKLPT
-341 RFSWRASEK
+341 RFSWRVGGKNATVAVASRH
-350 NYTVV
+350 
-355 LNDRQEWDRLVDAL
+355 DWDRIVDVL
-369 DPLFDQ
+369 DKLFEREPFA
-375 KKVTVLTDDA
+375 VYTDDA

-394 AGCLTEQVKF
+394 SGSYTEQLRF
-404 DVVLSDYL
+404 DVALAAYL
-412 LQPEGGDHDLAR
+412 LQPEGEHELER
-424 VAESCLGM
+424 VYEGLLGKSL
-432 TIPEGEPEQHFAKLE
+432 PEEEPGRIFAALE
-447 LVEQLYPQMRAKMA
+447 AIEELQPEMNAGLVESGAAGLY
-461 ESGCLNLYLDV
+461 SNV
-472 ELPLAWILAQMEIIG
+472 ELPLVWILAQMEIVG
-487 VRVDT
+487 VRVDVP
-492 QYLEKLQEEFDERI
+492 YLEKLQVEFDERI
-506 KTIEKD
+506 RAIEKD
-512 IEIMAGE
+512 IEVLAGE

-555 LETLRDNHPI
+555 LEALRDSHPI

-589 VDQYDR
+589 VDAHDR

-661 DDMLMQAFTNG
+661 DDMLMQSFAKG

-685 VPMEEVTADQRRT
+685 VPMEEVTAEQRRT

-707 YGQSDFGLS
+707 YGQTDYGLS
-716 KELGI
+716 RELGI

-741 TFINDTI
+741 TFIHDTI
-748 ANARETGYVTTMLGR
+748 EQARAQGYVTTMMGR

-795 DIIKLAMLRCD
+795 DIIKLAMIHCD
-806 QAIEDHRIDAKML
+806 KAIEDNRLDAKML

-830 SREDALTLSQVV
+830 SREDALGLSLVV
-842 RQCMEEAVK
+842 RKCMEDALK
-851 LTVPLKV
+851 LNVPLKV

>member
-16 AYYGVPRLTN
+16 AFYGVPHLTN

-31 TNAVFGFLNTLQ
+31 TNAVYGFLNTLQ
-43 SVVERFKPDE
+43 AAIERFKPDA

-65 RHERFA
+65 RHERYA

-82 DLLTQMPLIKEALKY
+82 DLLTQMPLIKEALSY
-97 MNIETFGLEGY
+97 MNIETFGIEGY

-120 NSALGNESIILSGD
+120 QTALGGESIILSGD
-134 RDLFQLVGDHVTV
+134 RDLFQLVGEHVTV
-147 CFPKGKG
+147 CFPQSKGQE
-154 SDMELVTPDSLQ
+154 MEIVTPEYLA
-166 EVYGLTPELVIEM
+166 EHYALTPELVIEM

-189 IPGISGVGE
+189 IPGVAGVGE
-198 KTAKKLLGEYGSVE
+198 KTAKKLLADYGTVE
-212 NLYAHVEDFKGKKL
+212 NLYAHLEDLKGKKL
-226 YDKLVDGKDDA
+226 YDKLLAGKEDA
-237 FLSKELATIKC
+237 LLSKELATIKR

-254 ESLDFAFDQPDVAA
+254 EKLDFSFDAPDVAR
-268 LTSFYKKLGLT
+268 LTTFYKELGLT

-286 ADFGTTTL
+286 AEFGTTTL
-294 GDPAEDQPELP
+294 EDVAAEAPSYEGTVCADVDQALALLAAITE
-305 QGAVC
+305 
-310 ENVETARPL
+310 
-319 ISEISGERC
+319 ERC
-328 VMICEVGEDKIPT
+328 VLLCEVNEEKLPT
-341 RFSWRASEK
+341 RFSWRVGGK
-350 NYTVV
+350 NATVQIATRH
-355 LNDRQEWDRLVDAL
+355 DWDRIVDVL
-369 DPLFDQ
+369 DKLFEREPFA
-375 KKVTVLTDDA
+375 VYTDDA

-394 AGCLTEQVKF
+394 SGSYTEQLRF
-404 DVVLSDYL
+404 DVALAAYL
-412 LQPEGGDHDLAR
+412 LQPEGEHELERVYEGLLGKSLPEEEPAR
-424 VAESCLGM
+424 IFAALEAVEELQ
-432 TIPEGEPEQHFAKLE
+432 PEMNAG
-447 LVEQLYPQMRAKMA
+447 LVEIGAAGLY
-461 ESGCLNLYLDV
+461 SNV
-472 ELPLAWILAQMEIIG
+472 ELPLVWILAQMEIVG
-487 VRVDT
+487 VKVDVP
-492 QYLEKLQEEFDERI
+492 YLEKLQVEFDERI
-506 KTIEKD
+506 RAIEKD
-512 IEIMAGE
+512 IEVLAGE

-555 LETLRDNHPI
+555 LEALRDSHPI

-589 VDQYDR
+589 VDAHDR

-661 DDMLMQAFTNG
+661 DDMLMQSFAKG

-685 VPMEEVTADQRRT
+685 VPMEEVTAEQRRT

-707 YGQSDFGLS
+707 YGQTDYGLS
-716 KELGI
+716 RELGI

-741 TFINDTI
+741 TFIHDTI
-748 ANARETGYVTTMLGR
+748 EQARAQGYVTTMMGR

-795 DIIKLAMLRCD
+795 DIIKLAMIHCD
-806 QAIEDHRIDAKML
+806 KAIEDNRLDAKML

-830 SREDALTLSQVV
+830 SREDALGLSLVV
-842 RQCMEEAVK
+842 RKCMEDALK
-851 LTVPLKV
+851 LNVPLKV

>member
-16 AYYGVPRLTN
+16 AFYGVPHLTN

-31 TNAVFGFLNTLQ
+31 TNAVYGFLNTLQ
-43 SVVERFKPDE
+43 SVIERFQPDA

-65 RHERFA
+65 RHERYA

-82 DLLTQMPLIKEALKY
+82 DLLTQMPLIKEALGY
-97 MNIETFGLEGY
+97 MNIETFGIEGY

-120 NSALGNESIILSGD
+120 QTALGGESIILSGD
-134 RDLFQLVGDHVTV
+134 RDLFQLVGEQVTV
-147 CFPKGKG
+147 CFPQSKGQE
-154 SDMELVTPDSLQ
+154 MEIVTPEYLA
-166 EVYGLTPELVIEM
+166 EHYALTPELVIEM

-189 IPGISGVGE
+189 IPGVAGVGE
-198 KTAKKLLGEYGSVE
+198 KTAKKLLADYGTVE
-212 NLYAHVEDFKGKKL
+212 NLYAHLEDLKGKKL
-226 YDKLVDGKDDA
+226 YDKLLAGKEDA
-237 FLSKELATIKC
+237 LLSKELATIKR

-254 ESLDFAFDQPDVAA
+254 EKLDFSFDAPDVAR
-268 LTSFYKKLGLT
+268 LTTFYKELGLT

-286 ADFGTTTL
+286 AEFGTTTL
-294 GDPAEDQPELP
+294 EDVAAEAPSYEGTVCADVDQALALLAAITE
-305 QGAVC
+305 
-310 ENVETARPL
+310 
-319 ISEISGERC
+319 ERC
-328 VMICEVGEDKIPT
+328 VLLCEVGEDKLPT
-341 RFSWRASEK
+341 RFSWRVGGKNATVAVASRH
-350 NYTVV
+350 
-355 LNDRQEWDRLVDAL
+355 DWDRIVDVL
-369 DPLFDQ
+369 DKLFEREPFA
-375 KKVTVLTDDA
+375 VYTDDA

-394 AGCLTEQVKF
+394 SGSYTEQLRF
-404 DVVLSDYL
+404 DVALAAYL
-412 LQPEGGDHDLAR
+412 LQPEGEHELER
-424 VAESCLGM
+424 VYEGLLGKSL
-432 TIPEGEPEQHFAKLE
+432 PEEEPGRIFAALE
-447 LVEQLYPQMRAKMA
+447 AIEELQPEMNAGLVESGAAGLY
-461 ESGCLNLYLDV
+461 SNV
-472 ELPLAWILAQMEIIG
+472 ELPLVWILAQMEIVG
-487 VRVDT
+487 VKVDVP
-492 QYLEKLQEEFDERI
+492 YLEKLQVEFDERI
-506 KTIEKD
+506 RAIEKD
-512 IEIMAGE
+512 IEVLAGE

-555 LETLRDNHPI
+555 LEALRDSHPI

-589 VDQYDR
+589 VDAHDR

-661 DDMLMQAFTNG
+661 DDMLMQSFAKG

-685 VPMEEVTADQRRT
+685 VPMEEVTAEQRRT

-707 YGQSDFGLS
+707 YGQTDYGLS
-716 KELGI
+716 RELGI

-741 TFINDTI
+741 TFIHDTI
-748 ANARETGYVTTMLGR
+748 EQARAQGYVTTMMGR

-795 DIIKLAMLRCD
+795 DIIKLAMIHCD
-806 QAIEDHRIDAKML
+806 KAIEDNRLDAKML

-830 SREDALTLSQVV
+830 SREDALGLSLVV
-842 RQCMEEAVK
+842 RKCMEDALK
-851 LTVPLKV
+851 LNVPLKV
-858 DLKAGFNWQEMEK
+858 DLKAGFDWQEMEK

>member
-16 AYYGVPRLTN
+16 AFYGVPHLTN

-31 TNAVFGFLNTLQ
+31 TNAVYGFLNTLQ
-43 SVVERFKPDE
+43 AAIERFKPDA

-65 RHERFA
+65 RHERYA

-82 DLLTQMPLIKEALKY
+82 DLLTQMPLIKEALGY
-97 MNIETFGLEGY
+97 MNIETFGIEGY

-120 NSALGNESIILSGD
+120 QSAAGGESIILSGD
-134 RDLFQLVGDHVTV
+134 RDLFQLVGEHVTV
-147 CFPKGKG
+147 CFPQSKGQE
-154 SDMELVTPDSLQ
+154 MEIVTPEYLA
-166 EVYGLTPELVIEM
+166 EHYGLTPALVIEM

-189 IPGISGVGE
+189 IPGVAGVGE
-198 KTAKKLLGEYGSVE
+198 KTAKKLLADYGTVE
-212 NLYAHVEDFKGKKL
+212 NLYAHLEDLKGKKL
-226 YDKLVDGKDDA
+226 YDKLLAGKEDA
-237 FLSKELATIKC
+237 LLSKELATIKR

-254 ESLDFAFDQPDVAA
+254 EKLDFSFDAPDVAR
-268 LTSFYKKLGLT
+268 LTTFYKELGLT

-286 ADFGTTTL
+286 AEFGTTTL
-294 GDPAEDQPELP
+294 EDVAEEAPSYEGTVCADVDQALALLAAITE
-305 QGAVC
+305 
-310 ENVETARPL
+310 
-319 ISEISGERC
+319 ERC
-328 VMICEVGEDKIPT
+328 VLLCEVGEDKLPT
-341 RFSWRASEK
+341 RFSWRVGGK
-350 NYTVV
+350 NATVQIATRH
-355 LNDRQEWDRLVDAL
+355 DWDRIVDVL
-369 DPLFDQ
+369 DKLFEREPFA
-375 KKVTVLTDDA
+375 VYTDDA

-394 AGCLTEQVKF
+394 SGSYTEQLRF
-404 DVVLSDYL
+404 DVALAAYL
-412 LQPEGGDHDLAR
+412 LQPEGEHELER
-424 VAESCLGM
+424 VYEGLLGKSL
-432 TIPEGEPEQHFAKLE
+432 PEEEPGRIFAALE
-447 LVEQLYPQMRAKMA
+447 AVEELQPEMNAGLVESGAAGLY
-461 ESGCLNLYLDV
+461 SNV
-472 ELPLAWILAQMEIIG
+472 ELPLVWILAQMEIVG
-487 VRVDT
+487 VRVDVP
-492 QYLEKLQEEFDERI
+492 YLEKLQVEFDERI
-506 KTIEKD
+506 RAIEKD
-512 IEIMAGE
+512 IEVLAGE

-555 LETLRDNHPI
+555 LEALRDSHPI

-589 VDQYDR
+589 VDAHDR

-661 DDMLMQAFTNG
+661 DDMLMQSFAKG

-685 VPMEEVTADQRRT
+685 VPMEEVTAEQRRT

-707 YGQSDFGLS
+707 YGQTDYGLS
-716 KELGI
+716 RELGI

-741 TFINDTI
+741 TFIHDTI
-748 ANARETGYVTTMLGR
+748 EQARAQGYVTTMMGR

-795 DIIKLAMLRCD
+795 DIIKLAMIHCD
-806 QAIEDHRIDAKML
+806 KAIEDNRLDAKML

-830 SREDALTLSQVV
+830 SREDALGLSLVV
-842 RQCMEEAVK
+842 RKCMEDALK
-851 LTVPLKV
+851 LNVPLKV

>member
-16 AYYGVPRLTN
+16 AFYGVPHLTN

-31 TNAVFGFLNTLQ
+31 TNAVYGFLNTLQ
-43 SVVERFKPDE
+43 AAIERFKPDA

-65 RHERFA
+65 RHERYA

-82 DLLTQMPLIKEALKY
+82 DLLVQMPLIKEALSY

-120 NSALGNESIILSGD
+120 QTALGGESIILSGD
-134 RDLFQLVGDHVTV
+134 RDLFQLVGEHVTV
-147 CFPKGKG
+147 CFPQSKGQE
-154 SDMELVTPDSLQ
+154 MEIVTPEYLA
-166 EVYGLTPELVIEM
+166 EHYALTPELVIEM

-189 IPGISGVGE
+189 IPGVAGVGE
-198 KTAKKLLGEYGSVE
+198 KTAKKLLADYGTVE
-212 NLYAHVEDFKGKKL
+212 NLYAHLEDLKGKKL
-226 YDKLVDGKDDA
+226 YDKLLAGKENA
-237 FLSKELATIKC
+237 LLSKELATIKR

-254 ESLDFAFDQPDVAA
+254 EKLDFSFDAPDVAR
-268 LTSFYKKLGLT
+268 LTTFYKELGLT

-286 ADFGTTTL
+286 AEFGTTTL
-294 GDPAEDQPELP
+294 EDV
-305 QGAVC
+305 AVEAPSYEGTVC
-310 ENVETARPL
+310 ADVDQALALLAAITE
-319 ISEISGERC
+319 ERC
-328 VMICEVGEDKIPT
+328 VLLCEVGDEKLPT
-341 RFSWRASEK
+341 RFSWRVGGKNATVAVASRH
-350 NYTVV
+350 
-355 LNDRQEWDRLVDAL
+355 DWDRIVDVL
-369 DPLFDQ
+369 DKLFEREPFA
-375 KKVTVLTDDA
+375 VYTDDA

-394 AGCLTEQVKF
+394 SGSYMEQLRF
-404 DVVLSDYL
+404 DVALAAYL
-412 LQPEGGDHDLAR
+412 LQPEGEHELERVYEGLLGKSLPEEEPAR
-424 VAESCLGM
+424 IFAALEAIEELQ
-432 TIPEGEPEQHFAKLE
+432 PEMNAG
-447 LVEQLYPQMRAKMA
+447 LVEIGAAGLY
-461 ESGCLNLYLDV
+461 SNV
-472 ELPLAWILAQMEIIG
+472 ELPLVWILAQMEIVG
-487 VRVDT
+487 VKVDVP
-492 QYLEKLQEEFDERI
+492 YLEKLQVEFDERI
-506 KTIEKD
+506 RAIEKD
-512 IEIMAGE
+512 IEVLAGE

-555 LETLRDNHPI
+555 LEALRDSHPI

-589 VDQYDR
+589 VDAHDR

-661 DDMLMQAFTNG
+661 DDMLMQSFAKG

-685 VPMEEVTADQRRT
+685 VPMEEVTAEQRRT

-707 YGQSDFGLS
+707 YGQTDYGLS
-716 KELGI
+716 RELGI

-741 TFINDTI
+741 TFIHDTI
-748 ANARETGYVTTMLGR
+748 EQARAQGYVTTMMGR

-795 DIIKLAMLRCD
+795 DIIKLAMIHCD
-806 QAIEDHRIDAKML
+806 KAIEDNRLDAKML

-830 SREDALTLSQVV
+830 SREDALGLSLVV
-842 RQCMEEAVK
+842 RKCMEDALK
-851 LTVPLKV
+851 LNVPLKV

>member
-16 AYYGVPRLTN
+16 AFYGVPHLTN

-31 TNAVFGFLNTLQ
+31 TNAVYGFLNTLQ
-43 SVVERFKPDE
+43 AAIERFKPDA

-65 RHERFA
+65 RHERYA

-82 DLLTQMPLIKEALKY
+82 DLLVQMPLIKEALGY
-97 MNIETFGLEGY
+97 MNIETFGIEGY

-120 NSALGNESIILSGD
+120 QTALGGESIILSGD
-134 RDLFQLVGDHVTV
+134 RDLFQLVGEHVTV
-147 CFPKGKG
+147 CFPQSKGQE
-154 SDMELVTPDSLQ
+154 MEIVTPEYLA
-166 EVYGLTPELVIEM
+166 EHYALTPELVIEM

-189 IPGISGVGE
+189 IPGVAGVGE
-198 KTAKKLLGEYGSVE
+198 KTAKKLLADYGTVE
-212 NLYAHVEDFKGKKL
+212 NLYAHLEDLKGKKL
-226 YDKLVDGKDDA
+226 YDKLLAGKEDA
-237 FLSKELATIKC
+237 LLSKELATIKR

-254 ESLDFAFDQPDVAA
+254 AALDFSFDAPDVAR
-268 LTSFYKKLGLT
+268 LTTFYKELGLT

-286 ADFGTTTL
+286 AEFGTTTL
-294 GDPAEDQPELP
+294 EDVAAEAPSYEGTVCADVDQALALLAAITE
-305 QGAVC
+305 
-310 ENVETARPL
+310 
-319 ISEISGERC
+319 ERC
-328 VMICEVGEDKIPT
+328 VLLCEVGEDKLPL
-341 RFSWRASEK
+341 RFSWRVGGKNATVAVASRH
-350 NYTVV
+350 
-355 LNDRQEWDRLVDAL
+355 DWDRIVDVL
-369 DPLFDQ
+369 DKLFEREPFA
-375 KKVTVLTDDA
+375 VYTDDA

-394 AGCLTEQVKF
+394 SGSYTEQLRF
-404 DVVLSDYL
+404 DVALAAYL
-412 LQPEGGDHDLAR
+412 LQPEGEHELER
-424 VAESCLGM
+424 VYEGLLGKSL
-432 TIPEGEPEQHFAKLE
+432 PEEEPGRIFAALE
-447 LVEQLYPQMRAKMA
+447 AIEELQPEMNAGLVEIGAAGLY
-461 ESGCLNLYLDV
+461 SNV
-472 ELPLAWILAQMEIIG
+472 ELPLVWILAQMEIVG
-487 VRVDT
+487 VKVDVP
-492 QYLEKLQEEFDERI
+492 YLEKLQVEFDERI
-506 KTIEKD
+506 RAIEKD
-512 IEIMAGE
+512 IEVLAGE

-555 LETLRDNHPI
+555 LEALRDSHPI

-589 VDQYDR
+589 VDAHDR

-661 DDMLMQAFTNG
+661 DDMLMQSFAKG

-685 VPMEEVTADQRRT
+685 VPMEEVTAEQRRT

-707 YGQSDFGLS
+707 YGQTDYGLS
-716 KELGI
+716 RELGI

-741 TFINDTI
+741 TFIHDTI
-748 ANARETGYVTTMLGR
+748 EQARAQGYVTTMMGR

-795 DIIKLAMLRCD
+795 DIIKLAMIHCD
-806 QAIEDHRIDAKML
+806 KAIEDNRLDAKML

-830 SREDALTLSQVV
+830 SREDALGLSLVV
-842 RQCMEEAVK
+842 RKCMEDALK
-851 LTVPLKV
+851 LNVPLKV

>member
-16 AYYGVPRLTN
+16 AFYGVPHLTN

-31 TNAVFGFLNTLQ
+31 TNAVYGFLNTLQ
-43 SVVERFKPDE
+43 AAIERFKPDA

-65 RHERFA
+65 RHERYA

-82 DLLTQMPLIKEALKY
+82 DLLVQMPLIKEALSY

-120 NSALGNESIILSGD
+120 QTALGGESIILSGD
-134 RDLFQLVGDHVTV
+134 RDLFQLVGEHVTV
-147 CFPKGKG
+147 CFPQSKGQE
-154 SDMELVTPDSLQ
+154 MEIVTPEYLA
-166 EVYGLTPELVIEM
+166 EHYALTPELVIEM

-189 IPGISGVGE
+189 IPGVAGVGE
-198 KTAKKLLGEYGSVE
+198 KTAKKLLADYGTVE
-212 NLYAHVEDFKGKKL
+212 NLYAHLEDLKGKKL
-226 YDKLVDGKDDA
+226 YDKLLAGKEDA
-237 FLSKELATIKC
+237 LLSKELATIKR

-254 ESLDFAFDQPDVAA
+254 EKLDFSFDAPDVAR
-268 LTSFYKKLGLT
+268 LTTFYKELGLT

-286 ADFGTTTL
+286 AEFGTTTL
-294 GDPAEDQPELP
+294 EDVAAEAPIYEGTVCADVDQALALLAAITE
-305 QGAVC
+305 
-310 ENVETARPL
+310 
-319 ISEISGERC
+319 ERC
-328 VMICEVGEDKIPT
+328 VLLCEVNDEKLPT
-341 RFSWRASEK
+341 RFSWRVGGK
-350 NYTVV
+350 NATVQIAARH
-355 LNDRQEWDRLVDAL
+355 DWDRIVDVL
-369 DPLFDQ
+369 DEIFERDHFQ
-375 KKVTVLTDDA
+375 VLTDDA

-394 AGCLTEQVKF
+394 SGSYTEQLRF
-404 DVVLSDYL
+404 DVALAAYL
-412 LQPEGGDHDLAR
+412 LQPEGEHELERVYEGLLGKSLPEEEPAR
-424 VAESCLGM
+424 IFAALEAVEELQ
-432 TIPEGEPEQHFAKLE
+432 PEMNAG
-447 LVEQLYPQMRAKMA
+447 LVESGAAGLY
-461 ESGCLNLYLDV
+461 SNV
-472 ELPLAWILAQMEIIG
+472 ELPLVWILAQMEIVG
-487 VRVDT
+487 VRVDVP
-492 QYLEKLQEEFDERI
+492 YLEKLQVEFDERI
-506 KTIEKD
+506 RAIEKD
-512 IEIMAGE
+512 IEVLAGE

-555 LETLRDNHPI
+555 LEALRDSHPI

-589 VDQYDR
+589 VDAHDR

-661 DDMLMQAFTNG
+661 DDMLMQSFAKG

-685 VPMEEVTADQRRT
+685 VPMEEVTAEQRRT

-707 YGQSDFGLS
+707 YGQTDYGLS
-716 KELGI
+716 RELGI

-741 TFINDTI
+741 TFIHDTI
-748 ANARETGYVTTMLGR
+748 EQARAQGYVTTMMGR

-795 DIIKLAMLRCD
+795 DIIKLAMIHCD
-806 QAIEDHRIDAKML
+806 KAIEDNRLDAKML

-830 SREDALTLSQVV
+830 SREDALGLSLVV
-842 RQCMEEAVK
+842 RKCMEDALK
-851 LTVPLKV
+851 LNVPLKV

>member
-16 AYYGVPRLTN
+16 AFYGVPHLTN

-31 TNAVFGFLNTLQ
+31 TNAVYGFLNTLQ
-43 SVVERFKPDE
+43 AAIERFKPDA

-65 RHERFA
+65 RHEHYA

-82 DLLTQMPLIKEALKY
+82 DLLTQMPLIKEALSY

-120 NSALGNESIILSGD
+120 QTALGGESIILSGD
-134 RDLFQLVGDHVTV
+134 RDLFQLVGEHVTV
-147 CFPKGKG
+147 CFPQSKGQE
-154 SDMELVTPDSLQ
+154 MEIVTPEYLA
-166 EVYGLTPELVIEM
+166 EHYALTPELVIEM

-189 IPGISGVGE
+189 IPGINGVGE
-198 KTAKKLLGEYGSVE
+198 KTAKKLLADYGTVE
-212 NLYAHVEDFKGKKL
+212 NLYAHLEDLKGKKL
-226 YDKLVDGKDDA
+226 YDKLLAGKEDA
-237 FLSKELATIKC
+237 LLSKELATIKR

-254 ESLDFAFDQPDVAA
+254 EKLDFSFDAPDVAR
-268 LTSFYKKLGLT
+268 LTTFYKELGLT

-286 ADFGTTTL
+286 AEFGTTTL
-294 GDPAEDQPELP
+294 EDVAAEAPSYE
-305 QGAVC
+305 GAVC
-310 ENVETARPL
+310 ADVDQALALLAAITEA
-319 ISEISGERC
+319 RC
-328 VMICEVGEDKIPT
+328 VLLCEVNDEKLPT
-341 RFSWRASEK
+341 RFSWRVGGK
-350 NYTVV
+350 NATVQIATRH
-355 LNDRQEWDRLVDAL
+355 DWDRIVDVL
-369 DPLFDQ
+369 DKLFEREPFA
-375 KKVTVLTDDA
+375 VYTDDA

-394 AGCLTEQVKF
+394 SGSYTEQLRF
-404 DVVLSDYL
+404 DVALAAYL
-412 LQPEGGDHDLAR
+412 LQPEGEHELER
-424 VAESCLGM
+424 VYEGLLGKSL
-432 TIPEGEPEQHFAKLE
+432 PEEEPGRIFAALE
-447 LVEQLYPQMRAKMA
+447 AIEELQPEMNAGLVESGAAGLY
-461 ESGCLNLYLDV
+461 SNV
-472 ELPLAWILAQMEIIG
+472 ELPLVWILAQMEIVG
-487 VRVDT
+487 VKVDVP
-492 QYLEKLQEEFDERI
+492 YLEKLQVEFDERI
-506 KTIEKD
+506 RAIEKD
-512 IEIMAGE
+512 IEVLAGE

-555 LETLRDNHPI
+555 LEALRDSHPI

-589 VDQYDR
+589 VDAHDR

-661 DDMLMQAFTNG
+661 DDMLMQSFAKG

-685 VPMEEVTADQRRT
+685 VPMEEVTAEQRRT

-707 YGQSDFGLS
+707 YGQTDYGLS
-716 KELGI
+716 RELGI

-741 TFINDTI
+741 TFIHDTI
-748 ANARETGYVTTMLGR
+748 EQARAQGYVTTMMGR

-795 DIIKLAMLRCD
+795 DIIKLAMIHCD
-806 QAIEDHRIDAKML
+806 KAIEDNRLDAKML

-830 SREDALTLSQVV
+830 SREDALGLSLVV
-842 RQCMEEAVK
+842 RKCMEDALK
-851 LTVPLKV
+851 LNVPLKV

>member
-16 AYYGVPRLTN
+16 AFYGVPHLTN

-31 TNAVFGFLNTLQ
+31 TNAVYGFLNTLQ
-43 SVVERFKPDE
+43 AAIERFKPDA

-65 RHERFA
+65 RHERYA

-82 DLLTQMPLIKEALKY
+82 DLLVQMPLIKEALSY

-120 NSALGNESIILSGD
+120 QTALGGESIILSGD
-134 RDLFQLVGDHVTV
+134 RDLFQLVGEHVTV
-147 CFPKGKG
+147 CFPQSKGQE
-154 SDMELVTPDSLQ
+154 MEIVTPEYLA
-166 EVYGLTPELVIEM
+166 EHYALTPELVIEM

-189 IPGISGVGE
+189 IPGVAGVGE
-198 KTAKKLLGEYGSVE
+198 KTAKKLLADYGTVE
-212 NLYAHVEDFKGKKL
+212 NLYAHLEDLKGKKL
-226 YDKLVDGKDDA
+226 YDKLLAGKEDA
-237 FLSKELATIKC
+237 LLSKELATIKR

-254 ESLDFAFDQPDVAA
+254 EKLDFSFDAPDVAR
-268 LTSFYKKLGLT
+268 LTTFYKELGLT

-286 ADFGTTTL
+286 AEFGTTTL
-294 GDPAEDQPELP
+294 EDVAAEAPSYEGTVCADVDQALALLAAITE
-305 QGAVC
+305 
-310 ENVETARPL
+310 
-319 ISEISGERC
+319 ERC
-328 VMICEVGEDKIPT
+328 VLLCEVNDEKLPT
-341 RFSWRASEK
+341 RFSWRVGGK
-350 NYTVV
+350 NATVAV
-355 LNDRQEWDRLVDAL
+355 TSRHDWDRLVDVL
-369 DPLFDQ
+369 DEIFEREPFA
-375 KKVTVLTDDA
+375 VYTDDA

-394 AGCLTEQVKF
+394 SGSYTEQLRF
-404 DVVLSDYL
+404 DVALAAYL
-412 LQPEGGDHDLAR
+412 LQPEGEHELER
-424 VAESCLGM
+424 VYEGLLGKSL
-432 TIPEGEPEQHFAKLE
+432 PEEEPGRIFAALE
-447 LVEQLYPQMRAKMA
+447 AVEELQPEMNAGLVEIGAAGLY
-461 ESGCLNLYLDV
+461 SNV
-472 ELPLAWILAQMEIIG
+472 ELPLVWILAQMEIVG
-487 VRVDT
+487 VKVDVP
-492 QYLEKLQEEFDERI
+492 YLEKLQVEFDERI
-506 KTIEKD
+506 RAIEKD
-512 IEIMAGE
+512 IEVLAGE

-555 LETLRDNHPI
+555 LEALRDSHPI

-589 VDQYDR
+589 VDAHDR

-661 DDMLMQAFTNG
+661 DDMLMQSFAKG

-685 VPMEEVTADQRRT
+685 VPMEEVTAEQRRT

-707 YGQSDFGLS
+707 YGQTDYGLS
-716 KELGI
+716 RELGI

-741 TFINDTI
+741 TFIHDTI
-748 ANARETGYVTTMLGR
+748 EQARAQGYVTTMMGR

-795 DIIKLAMLRCD
+795 DIIKLAMIHCD
-806 QAIEDHRIDAKML
+806 KAIEDNRLDAKML

-830 SREDALTLSQVV
+830 SREDALGLSLVV
-842 RQCMEEAVK
+842 RKCMEDALK
-851 LTVPLKV
+851 LNVPLKV

>member
-16 AYYGVPRLTN
+16 AFYGVPHLTN

-31 TNAVFGFLNTLQ
+31 TNAVYGFLNTLQ
-43 SVVERFKPDE
+43 AAIERFKPDA

-65 RHERFA
+65 RHERYA

-82 DLLTQMPLIKEALKY
+82 DLLVQMPLIKEALSY

-120 NSALGNESIILSGD
+120 QTALGGESIILSGD
-134 RDLFQLVGDHVTV
+134 RDLFQLVGEHVTV
-147 CFPKGKG
+147 CFPQSKGQE
-154 SDMELVTPDSLQ
+154 MEIVTPEYLA
-166 EVYGLTPELVIEM
+166 EHYALTPELVIEM

-189 IPGISGVGE
+189 IPGVAGVGE
-198 KTAKKLLGEYGSVE
+198 KTAKKLLADYGTVE
-212 NLYAHVEDFKGKKL
+212 NLYAHLEDLKGKKL
-226 YDKLVDGKDDA
+226 YDKLLAGKENA
-237 FLSKELATIKC
+237 LLSKELATIKR

-254 ESLDFAFDQPDVAA
+254 AALDFSFDQPDVAA
-268 LTSFYKKLGLT
+268 LTTFYKELGLT

-286 ADFGTTTL
+286 AEFGTTTL
-294 GDPAEDQPELP
+294 EDVAAEAPSYEGTVCADVDQALALLAAITE
-305 QGAVC
+305 
-310 ENVETARPL
+310 
-319 ISEISGERC
+319 ERC
-328 VMICEVGEDKIPT
+328 VLLCEVNDEKLPT
-341 RFSWRASEK
+341 RFSWRVGGKNATVAVASRH
-350 NYTVV
+350 
-355 LNDRQEWDRLVDAL
+355 DWDRIVDVL
-369 DPLFDQ
+369 DKLFEREPFA
-375 KKVTVLTDDA
+375 VYTDDA

-394 AGCLTEQVKF
+394 SGSYTEQLRF
-404 DVVLSDYL
+404 DVALAAYL
-412 LQPEGGDHDLAR
+412 LQPEGEHELERVYEGLLGKSLPEEEPAR
-424 VAESCLGM
+424 IFAALEAVEELQ
-432 TIPEGEPEQHFAKLE
+432 PEMNAG
-447 LVEQLYPQMRAKMA
+447 LVEIGAAGLY
-461 ESGCLNLYLDV
+461 SNV
-472 ELPLAWILAQMEIIG
+472 ELPLVWILAQMEIVG
-487 VRVDT
+487 VKVDVP
-492 QYLEKLQEEFDERI
+492 YLEKLQVEFDERI
-506 KTIEKD
+506 RAIEKD
-512 IEIMAGE
+512 IEVLAGE

-555 LETLRDNHPI
+555 LEALRDSHPI

-589 VDQYDR
+589 VDAHDR

-661 DDMLMQAFTNG
+661 DDMLMQSFAKG

-685 VPMEEVTADQRRT
+685 VPMEEVTAEQRRT

-707 YGQSDFGLS
+707 YGQTDYGLS

-741 TFINDTI
+741 TFIHDTI
-748 ANARETGYVTTMLGR
+748 EQARAQGYVTTMMGR

-795 DIIKLAMLRCD
+795 DIIKLAMIHCD
-806 QAIEDHRIDAKML
+806 KAIEDNRLDAKML

-830 SREDALTLSQVV
+830 SREDALGLSLVV
-842 RQCMEEAVK
+842 RKCMEDALK
-851 LTVPLKV
+851 LNVPLKV

>member
-16 AYYGVPRLTN
+16 AFYGVPHLTN

-31 TNAVFGFLNTLQ
+31 TNAVYGFLNTLQ
-43 SVVERFKPDE
+43 AAIERFKPDA

-65 RHERFA
+65 RHERYA

-82 DLLTQMPLIKEALKY
+82 DLLVQMPLIKEALSY

-108 EADDII
+108 DADDII

-120 NSALGNESIILSGD
+120 QTALGGESIILSGD
-134 RDLFQLVGDHVTV
+134 RDLFQLVGEHVTV
-147 CFPKGKG
+147 CFPQSKGQE
-154 SDMELVTPDSLQ
+154 MEIVTPEYLA
-166 EVYGLTPELVIEM
+166 EHYALTPELVIEM

-189 IPGISGVGE
+189 IPGVAGVGE
-198 KTAKKLLGEYGSVE
+198 KTAKKLLADYGTVE
-212 NLYAHVEDFKGKKL
+212 NLYAHLEDLKGKKL
-226 YDKLVDGKDDA
+226 YDKLLAGKENA
-237 FLSKELATIKC
+237 LLSKELATIKR

-254 ESLDFAFDQPDVAA
+254 EKLDFSFDAPDVAR
-268 LTSFYKKLGLT
+268 LTTFYKELGLT

-286 ADFGTTTL
+286 AEFGTTTL
-294 GDPAEDQPELP
+294 EDVAAEAPSYEGTICADVDQALALLAAITE
-305 QGAVC
+305 
-310 ENVETARPL
+310 
-319 ISEISGERC
+319 ERC
-328 VMICEVGEDKIPT
+328 VLLCEVNDEKLPT
-341 RFSWRASEK
+341 RFSWRVGGKNATVAVASRH
-350 NYTVV
+350 
-355 LNDRQEWDRLVDAL
+355 DWDRIVDVL
-369 DPLFDQ
+369 DKLFEREPFA
-375 KKVTVLTDDA
+375 VYTDDA

-394 AGCLTEQVKF
+394 SGSYTEQLRF
-404 DVVLSDYL
+404 DVALAAYL
-412 LQPEGGDHDLAR
+412 LQPEGEHELERVYEGLLGKSLPEEEPAR
-424 VAESCLGM
+424 IFAALEAVEELQ
-432 TIPEGEPEQHFAKLE
+432 PEMNAG
-447 LVEQLYPQMRAKMA
+447 LVEIGAAGLY
-461 ESGCLNLYLDV
+461 SNV
-472 ELPLAWILAQMEIIG
+472 ELPLVWILAQMEIVG
-487 VRVDT
+487 VKVDVP
-492 QYLEKLQEEFDERI
+492 YLEKLQVEFDERI
-506 KTIEKD
+506 RAIEKD
-512 IEIMAGE
+512 IEVLAGE

-555 LETLRDNHPI
+555 LEALRDSHPI

-589 VDQYDR
+589 VDAHDR

-661 DDMLMQAFTNG
+661 DDMLMQSFAKG

-685 VPMEEVTADQRRT
+685 VPMEEVTAEQRRT

-707 YGQSDFGLS
+707 YGQTDYGLS
-716 KELGI
+716 RELGI

-741 TFINDTI
+741 TFIHDTI
-748 ANARETGYVTTMLGR
+748 EQARAQGYVTTMMGR

-795 DIIKLAMLRCD
+795 DIIKLAMIHCD
-806 QAIEDHRIDAKML
+806 KAIEDNRLDAKML

-830 SREDALTLSQVV
+830 SREDALGLSLVV
-842 RQCMEEAVK
+842 RKCMEDALK
-851 LTVPLKV
+851 LNVPLKV

>member
-16 AYYGVPRLTN
+16 AFYGVPHLTN

-31 TNAVFGFLNTLQ
+31 TNAVYGFLNTLQ
-43 SVVERFKPDE
+43 AAIERFKPDA

-65 RHERFA
+65 RHERYA

-82 DLLTQMPLIKEALKY
+82 DLLVQMPLIKEALGY
-97 MNIETFGLEGY
+97 MNIETFGIEGY

-120 NSALGNESIILSGD
+120 QTALGGESIILSGD
-134 RDLFQLVGDHVTV
+134 RDLFQLVGEHVTV
-147 CFPKGKG
+147 CFPQSKGQE
-154 SDMELVTPDSLQ
+154 MEIVTPEYLA
-166 EVYGLTPELVIEM
+166 EHYALTPELVIEM

-189 IPGISGVGE
+189 IPGVAGVGE
-198 KTAKKLLGEYGSVE
+198 KTAKKLLADYGTVE
-212 NLYAHVEDFKGKKL
+212 NLYVHLEDLKGKKL
-226 YDKLVDGKDDA
+226 YDKLLAGKEDA
-237 FLSKELATIKC
+237 LLSKELATIKR

-254 ESLDFAFDQPDVAA
+254 EKLDFSFDAPDVAR
-268 LTSFYKKLGLT
+268 LTTFYKELGLT

-286 ADFGTTTL
+286 AEFGTTTL
-294 GDPAEDQPELP
+294 EDVAAEAPSYEGTVCADVDQALALLAAITE
-305 QGAVC
+305 
-310 ENVETARPL
+310 
-319 ISEISGERC
+319 ERC
-328 VMICEVGEDKIPT
+328 VLLCEVNDEKLPT
-341 RFSWRASEK
+341 RFSWRVGGKNATVAVASRH
-350 NYTVV
+350 
-355 LNDRQEWDRLVDAL
+355 DWDRIVDVL
-369 DPLFDQ
+369 DKLFEREPFA
-375 KKVTVLTDDA
+375 VYTDDA

-394 AGCLTEQVKF
+394 SGSYTEQLRF
-404 DVVLSDYL
+404 DVALAAYL
-412 LQPEGGDHDLAR
+412 LQPEGEHELER
-424 VAESCLGM
+424 VYEGLLGKSL
-432 TIPEGEPEQHFAKLE
+432 PEEEPGRIFAALE
-447 LVEQLYPQMRAKMA
+447 AIEELQPEMNAGLVESGAAGLY
-461 ESGCLNLYLDV
+461 SNV
-472 ELPLAWILAQMEIIG
+472 ELPLVWILAQMEIVG
-487 VRVDT
+487 VKVDVP
-492 QYLEKLQEEFDERI
+492 YLEKLQVEFDERI
-506 KTIEKD
+506 RAIEKD
-512 IEIMAGE
+512 IEVLAGE

-555 LETLRDNHPI
+555 LEALRDSHPI

-589 VDQYDR
+589 VDAHDR

-661 DDMLMQAFTNG
+661 DDMLMQSFAKG

-685 VPMEEVTADQRRT
+685 VPMEEVTAEQRRT

-707 YGQSDFGLS
+707 YGQTDYGLS
-716 KELGI
+716 RELGI

-741 TFINDTI
+741 TFIHDTI
-748 ANARETGYVTTMLGR
+748 EQARAQGYVTTMMGR

-795 DIIKLAMLRCD
+795 DIIKLAMIHCD
-806 QAIEDHRIDAKML
+806 KAIEDNRLDAKML

-830 SREDALTLSQVV
+830 SREDALGLSLVV
-842 RQCMEEAVK
+842 RKCMEDALK
-851 LTVPLKV
+851 LNVPLKV

>member
-16 AYYGVPRLTN
+16 AFYGVPHLTN

-31 TNAVFGFLNTLQ
+31 TNAVYGFLNTLQ
-43 SVVERFKPDE
+43 AAIERFKPDA

-65 RHERFA
+65 RHERYA

-82 DLLTQMPLIKEALKY
+82 DLLVQMPLIKEALGY
-97 MNIETFGLEGY
+97 MNIETFGIEGY

-120 NSALGNESIILSGD
+120 QSAAGGESIILSGD
-134 RDLFQLVGDHVTV
+134 RDLFQLVGEHVTV
-147 CFPKGKG
+147 CFPQNKGQE
-154 SDMELVTPDSLQ
+154 MEIVTPEYLA
-166 EVYGLTPELVIEM
+166 EHYALTPELVIEM

-189 IPGISGVGE
+189 IPGVAGVGE
-198 KTAKKLLGEYGSVE
+198 KTAKKLLADYGTVE
-212 NLYAHVEDFKGKKL
+212 NLYAHLEDLKGKKL
-226 YDKLVDGKDDA
+226 YDKLLAGKENA
-237 FLSKELATIKC
+237 LLSKELATIKR

-254 ESLDFAFDQPDVAA
+254 AALDFSFDAPDVAR
-268 LTSFYKKLGLT
+268 LTTFYKELGLT

-286 ADFGTTTL
+286 AEFGTTTL
-294 GDPAEDQPELP
+294 ADVAEEAPSYEGTVCADVDQALALLAAITE
-305 QGAVC
+305 
-310 ENVETARPL
+310 
-319 ISEISGERC
+319 ERC
-328 VMICEVGEDKIPT
+328 VLLCEVNEEKLPT
-341 RFSWRASEK
+341 RFSWRVGGK
-350 NYTVV
+350 NATVAV
-355 LNDRQEWDRLVDAL
+355 VSRHDWDRLVDVL
-369 DPLFDQ
+369 DKLFEREPFA
-375 KKVTVLTDDA
+375 VYTDDA

-394 AGCLTEQVKF
+394 SGSYTEQLRF
-404 DVVLSDYL
+404 DVALAAYL
-412 LQPEGGDHDLAR
+412 LQPEGEHELER
-424 VAESCLGM
+424 VYEGLLGKSL
-432 TIPEGEPEQHFAKLE
+432 PEEEPGRIFAALE
-447 LVEQLYPQMRAKMA
+447 AIEELQPEMNAGLVEIGAAGLY
-461 ESGCLNLYLDV
+461 SNV
-472 ELPLAWILAQMEIIG
+472 ELPLVWILAQMEIVG
-487 VRVDT
+487 VKVDVP
-492 QYLEKLQEEFDERI
+492 YLEKLQVEFDERI
-506 KTIEKD
+506 RAIEKD
-512 IEIMAGE
+512 IEVLAGE

-555 LETLRDNHPI
+555 LEALRDSHPI

-589 VDQYDR
+589 VDAHDR

-661 DDMLMQAFTNG
+661 DDMLMQSFAKG

-685 VPMEEVTADQRRT
+685 VPMEEVTAEQRRT

-707 YGQSDFGLS
+707 YGQTDYGLS
-716 KELGI
+716 RELGI

-741 TFINDTI
+741 TFIHDTI
-748 ANARETGYVTTMLGR
+748 EQARAQGYVTTMMGR

-795 DIIKLAMLRCD
+795 DIIKLAMIHCD
-806 QAIEDHRIDAKML
+806 KAIEDNRLDAKML

-830 SREDALTLSQVV
+830 SREDALGLSLVV
-842 RQCMEEAVK
+842 RKCMEDALK
-851 LTVPLKV
+851 LNVPLKV

>member
-16 AYYGVPRLTN
+16 AFYGVPHLTN

-31 TNAVFGFLNTLQ
+31 TNAVYGFLNTLQ
-43 SVVERFKPDE
+43 AAIERFKPDA

-65 RHERFA
+65 RHERYA

-82 DLLTQMPLIKEALKY
+82 DLLVQMPLIKEALGY
-97 MNIETFGLEGY
+97 MNIETFGIEGY

-120 NSALGNESIILSGD
+120 QSAAGGESIILSGD
-134 RDLFQLVGDHVTV
+134 RDLFQLVSEQVTV
-147 CFPKGKG
+147 CFPKSKG
-154 SDMELVTPDSLQ
+154 QEMEIVTPEYLA
-166 EVYGLTPELVIEM
+166 EHYGLTPARVIEM

-189 IPGISGVGE
+189 IPGINGVGE
-198 KTAKKLLGEYGSVE
+198 KTAKKLLDDYETVE
-212 NLYAHVEDFKGKKL
+212 NLYAHLDDLKGKKL
-226 YDKLVDGKDDA
+226 YDKLLAGKEDA
-237 FLSKELATIKC
+237 LLSKELATIKC

-254 ESLDFAFDQPDVAA
+254 EKLDFSFDAPDVAR
-268 LTSFYKKLGLT
+268 LTTFYKELGLT

-286 ADFGTTTL
+286 AEFGTTTL
-294 GDPAEDQPELP
+294 ADVAEEAASYEGTVCADVDQALALLAAITE
-305 QGAVC
+305 
-310 ENVETARPL
+310 
-319 ISEISGERC
+319 ERC
-328 VMICEVGEDKIPT
+328 VLLCEVNGEKLPT
-341 RFSWRASEK
+341 RFSWRVGGKNATVAVASRH
-350 NYTVV
+350 
-355 LNDRQEWDRLVDAL
+355 DWDRIVDVL
-369 DPLFDQ
+369 DKLFEREPFA
-375 KKVTVLTDDA
+375 VYTDDA

-394 AGCLTEQVKF
+394 SGSYTEQLRF
-404 DVVLSDYL
+404 DVALAAYL
-412 LQPEGGDHDLAR
+412 LQPEGEHELER
-424 VAESCLGM
+424 VYEGLLGKSL
-432 TIPEGEPEQHFAKLE
+432 PEEEPGRIFAALE
-447 LVEQLYPQMRAKMA
+447 AVEELQPEMNAGLVEIGAAGLY
-461 ESGCLNLYLDV
+461 SNV
-472 ELPLAWILAQMEIIG
+472 ELPLVWILAQMEIVG
-487 VRVDT
+487 VKVDVP
-492 QYLEKLQEEFDERI
+492 YLEKLQVEFDERI
-506 KTIEKD
+506 RAIEKD
-512 IEIMAGE
+512 IEVLAGE

-555 LETLRDNHPI
+555 LEALRDSHPI

-589 VDQYDR
+589 VDAHDR

-661 DDMLMQAFTNG
+661 DDMLMQSFAKG

-685 VPMEEVTADQRRT
+685 VPMEEVTAEQRRT

-707 YGQSDFGLS
+707 YGQTDYGLS

-741 TFINDTI
+741 TFIHDTI
-748 ANARETGYVTTMLGR
+748 EQARAQGYVTTMMGR

-795 DIIKLAMLRCD
+795 DIIKLAMIHCD
-806 QAIEDHRIDAKML
+806 KAIEDNRLDAKML

-830 SREDALTLSQVV
+830 SREDALGLSLVV
-842 RQCMEEAVK
+842 RKCMEDALK
-851 LTVPLKV
+851 LNVPLKV

>member
-16 AYYGVPRLTN
+16 AFYGVPHLTN

-31 TNAVFGFLNTLQ
+31 TNAVYGFLNTLQ
-43 SVVERFKPDE
+43 AAIERFKPDA

-65 RHERFA
+65 RHERYA

-82 DLLTQMPLIKEALKY
+82 DLLVQMPLIKEALGY
-97 MNIETFGLEGY
+97 MNIETFGIEGY

-120 NSALGNESIILSGD
+120 QSAAGGESIILSGD
-134 RDLFQLVGDHVTV
+134 RDLFQLVSEQVTV
-147 CFPKGKG
+147 CFPKSKG
-154 SDMELVTPDSLQ
+154 QEMEIVTPEYLA
-166 EVYGLTPELVIEM
+166 EHYGLTPARVIDM

-189 IPGISGVGE
+189 IPGINGVGE
-198 KTAKKLLGEYGSVE
+198 KTAKKLLDDYETVE
-212 NLYAHVEDFKGKKL
+212 NLYAHLDDLKGKKL
-226 YDKLVDGKDDA
+226 YDKLLAGKENA
-237 FLSKELATIKC
+237 LLSKELATIKR

-254 ESLDFAFDQPDVAA
+254 AALDFSFDQPDVAA
-268 LTSFYKKLGLT
+268 LTTFYKELGLT

-286 ADFGTTTL
+286 AEFGTTTL
-294 GDPAEDQPELP
+294 EDVAAEAPSYEGTVCADVDQALALLAAITE
-305 QGAVC
+305 
-310 ENVETARPL
+310 
-319 ISEISGERC
+319 ERC
-328 VMICEVGEDKIPT
+328 VLLCEVGEDKLP
-341 RFSWRASEK
+341 RQLSWRVGGENA
-350 NYTVV
+350 TVAV
-355 LNDRQEWDRLVDAL
+355 TSRHDWDRLVDVL
-369 DPLFDQ
+369 DEIFEREPFA
-375 KKVTVLTDDA
+375 VYTDDA

-394 AGCLTEQVKF
+394 SGSYTEQLRF
-404 DVVLSDYL
+404 DVALAAYL
-412 LQPEGGDHDLAR
+412 LQPEGEHELER
-424 VAESCLGM
+424 VYEGLLGKSL
-432 TIPEGEPEQHFAKLE
+432 PEEEPGRIFAALE
-447 LVEQLYPQMRAKMA
+447 AVEELQPEMNAGLVEIGAAGLY
-461 ESGCLNLYLDV
+461 SNV
-472 ELPLAWILAQMEIIG
+472 ELPLVWILAQMEIVG
-487 VRVDT
+487 VKVDVP
-492 QYLEKLQEEFDERI
+492 YLEKLQVEFDERI
-506 KTIEKD
+506 RAIEKD
-512 IEIMAGE
+512 IEVLAGE

-555 LETLRDNHPI
+555 LEALRDSHPI

-589 VDQYDR
+589 VDAHDR

-661 DDMLMQAFTNG
+661 DDVLMQSFAKG

-685 VPMEEVTADQRRT
+685 VPMEEVTAEQRRT

-707 YGQSDFGLS
+707 YGQTDYGLS
-716 KELGI
+716 RELGI

-741 TFINDTI
+741 TFIHDTI
-748 ANARETGYVTTMLGR
+748 EQARAQGYVTTMMGR

-795 DIIKLAMLRCD
+795 DIIKLAMIHCD
-806 QAIEDHRIDAKML
+806 KAIEDNRLDAKML

-830 SREDALTLSQVV
+830 SREDALGLSLVV
-842 RQCMEEAVK
+842 RKCMEDALK
-851 LTVPLKV
+851 LNVPLKV

>member
-16 AYYGVPRLTN
+16 AFYGVPHLTN

-31 TNAVFGFLNTLQ
+31 TNAVYGFLNTLQ
-43 SVVERFKPDE
+43 AAIERFKPDA

-65 RHERFA
+65 RHERYA

-82 DLLTQMPLIKEALKY
+82 DLLVQMPLIKEALGY
-97 MNIETFGLEGY
+97 MNIETFGIEGY

-120 NSALGNESIILSGD
+120 QTALGGESIILSGD
-134 RDLFQLVGDHVTV
+134 RDLFQLVSEQVTV
-147 CFPKGKG
+147 CFPKSKG
-154 SDMELVTPDSLQ
+154 QEMEIVTPEYLA
-166 EVYGLTPELVIEM
+166 EHYGLTPARVIDM

-189 IPGISGVGE
+189 IPGINGVGE
-198 KTAKKLLGEYGSVE
+198 KTAKKLLDDYETVE
-212 NLYAHVEDFKGKKL
+212 NLYAHLDDLKGKKL
-226 YDKLVDGKDDA
+226 YDKLLAGKENA
-237 FLSKELATIKC
+237 LLSKELATIKC

-254 ESLDFAFDQPDVAA
+254 DALDFSFDQPDVAA
-268 LTSFYKKLGLT
+268 LTTFYKELGLT

-286 ADFGTTTL
+286 ADYGTTTL
-294 GDPAEDQPELP
+294 EDVAEEAPSYEGTVCADVDQALALLATIAE
-305 QGAVC
+305 
-310 ENVETARPL
+310 
-319 ISEISGERC
+319 ERC
-328 VMICEVGEDKIPT
+328 IMLCEVNGEKLPT
-341 RFSWRASEK
+341 RFSWRVGGENA
-350 NYTVV
+350 TVAV
-355 LNDRQEWDRLVDAL
+355 TSRHDWDRLVDVL
-369 DPLFDQ
+369 DKLFEREPFA
-375 KKVTVLTDDA
+375 VYTDDA

-394 AGCLTEQVKF
+394 SGSYTEQLRF
-404 DVVLSDYL
+404 DVALAAYL
-412 LQPEGGDHDLAR
+412 LQPEGEHELER
-424 VAESCLGM
+424 VYEGLLGKSL
-432 TIPEGEPEQHFAKLE
+432 PEEEPGRIFAALE
-447 LVEQLYPQMRAKMA
+447 AVEELQPEMNAGLVEIGAAGLY
-461 ESGCLNLYLDV
+461 SNV
-472 ELPLAWILAQMEIIG
+472 ELPLVWILAQMEIVG
-487 VRVDT
+487 VKVDVP
-492 QYLEKLQEEFDERI
+492 YLEKLQVEFDERI
-506 KTIEKD
+506 RAIEKD
-512 IEIMAGE
+512 IEVLAGE

-555 LETLRDNHPI
+555 LEALRDSHPI

-589 VDQYDR
+589 VDAHDR

-661 DDMLMQAFTNG
+661 DDMLMQSFAKG

-685 VPMEEVTADQRRT
+685 VPMEEVTAEQRRT

-707 YGQSDFGLS
+707 YGQTDYGLS
-716 KELGI
+716 RELGI

-741 TFINDTI
+741 TFIHDTI
-748 ANARETGYVTTMLGR
+748 EQARAQGYVTTMMGR

-795 DIIKLAMLRCD
+795 DIIKLAMIHCD
-806 QAIEDHRIDAKML
+806 KAIEDNRLDAKML

-830 SREDALTLSQVV
+830 SREDALGLSLVV
-842 RQCMEEAVK
+842 RKCMEDALK
-851 LTVPLKV
+851 LNVPLKV

>member
-16 AYYGVPRLTN
+16 AFYGVPHLTN

-31 TNAVFGFLNTLQ
+31 TNAVYGFLNTLQ
-43 SVVERFKPDE
+43 AAIERFKPDA

-65 RHERFA
+65 RHERYA

-82 DLLTQMPLIKEALKY
+82 DLLVQMPLIKEALSY

-120 NSALGNESIILSGD
+120 QTALGGESIILSGD
-134 RDLFQLVGDHVTV
+134 RDLFQLVGEHVTV
-147 CFPKGKG
+147 CFPQSKGQE
-154 SDMELVTPDSLQ
+154 MEIVTPEYLA
-166 EVYGLTPELVIEM
+166 EHYALTPELVIEM

-189 IPGISGVGE
+189 IPGVAGVGE
-198 KTAKKLLGEYGSVE
+198 KTAKKLLADYGTVE
-212 NLYAHVEDFKGKKL
+212 NLYAHLDDLKGKKL
-226 YDKLVDGKDDA
+226 YDKLLAGKEDA
-237 FLSKELATIKC
+237 LLSKELATIKR

-254 ESLDFAFDQPDVAA
+254 EKLDFSFDAPDVAR
-268 LTSFYKKLGLT
+268 LTTFYKELGLT

-286 ADFGTTTL
+286 AEFGTTTL
-294 GDPAEDQPELP
+294 EDVAAEAPSYEGTICADVDQALALLAAITE
-305 QGAVC
+305 
-310 ENVETARPL
+310 
-319 ISEISGERC
+319 ERC
-328 VMICEVGEDKIPT
+328 VLLCEVNDEKLPT
-341 RFSWRASEK
+341 RFSWRVGGKNATVAVASRH
-350 NYTVV
+350 
-355 LNDRQEWDRLVDAL
+355 DWDRIVDVL
-369 DPLFDQ
+369 DKLFEREPFA
-375 KKVTVLTDDA
+375 VYTDDA

-394 AGCLTEQVKF
+394 SGSYTEQLRF
-404 DVVLSDYL
+404 DVALAAYL
-412 LQPEGGDHDLAR
+412 LQPEGEHELERVYEGLLGKSLPEEEPAR
-424 VAESCLGM
+424 IFAALEAVEELQ
-432 TIPEGEPEQHFAKLE
+432 PEMNAG
-447 LVEQLYPQMRAKMA
+447 LVEIGAAGLY
-461 ESGCLNLYLDV
+461 SNV
-472 ELPLAWILAQMEIIG
+472 ELPLVWILAQMEIVG
-487 VRVDT
+487 VKVDVP
-492 QYLEKLQEEFDERI
+492 YLEKLQVEFDERI
-506 KTIEKD
+506 RAIEKD
-512 IEIMAGE
+512 IEVLAGE

-555 LETLRDNHPI
+555 LEALRDSHPI

-589 VDQYDR
+589 VDAHDR

-661 DDMLMQAFTNG
+661 DDMLMQSFAKG

-685 VPMEEVTADQRRT
+685 VPMEEVTAEQRRT

-707 YGQSDFGLS
+707 YGQTDYGLS
-716 KELGI
+716 RELGI

-741 TFINDTI
+741 TFIHDTI
-748 ANARETGYVTTMLGR
+748 EQARAQGYVTTMMGR

-795 DIIKLAMLRCD
+795 DIIKLAMIHCD
-806 QAIEDHRIDAKML
+806 KAIEDNRLDAKML

-830 SREDALTLSQVV
+830 SREDALGLSLVV
-842 RQCMEEAVK
+842 RKCMEDALK
-851 LTVPLKV
+851 LNVPLKV

>member
-16 AYYGVPRLTN
+16 AFYGVPHLTN

-31 TNAVFGFLNTLQ
+31 TNAVYGFLNTLQ
-43 SVVERFKPDE
+43 AAIERFKPDA

-65 RHERFA
+65 RHERYA

-82 DLLTQMPLIKEALKY
+82 DLLTQMPLIKEALGY
-97 MNIETFGLEGY
+97 MNIETFGIEGY

-120 NSALGNESIILSGD
+120 QSAAGGESIILSGD
-134 RDLFQLVGDHVTV
+134 RDLFQLVGEHVTV
-147 CFPKGKG
+147 CFPQSKGQE
-154 SDMELVTPDSLQ
+154 MEIVTPEYLA
-166 EVYGLTPELVIEM
+166 EHYALTPELVIEM

-189 IPGISGVGE
+189 IPGVAGVGE
-198 KTAKKLLGEYGSVE
+198 KTAKKLLADYGTVE
-212 NLYAHVEDFKGKKL
+212 NLYAHLEDLKGKKL
-226 YDKLVDGKDDA
+226 YDKLLAGKEDA
-237 FLSKELATIKC
+237 LLSKELATIKR

-254 ESLDFAFDQPDVAA
+254 EKLDFSFDAPDVAR
-268 LTSFYKKLGLT
+268 LTTFYKELGLT

-286 ADFGTTTL
+286 AEFGTTTL
-294 GDPAEDQPELP
+294 EDVAAEAPSYEGTICADVDQALALLAAITE
-305 QGAVC
+305 
-310 ENVETARPL
+310 
-319 ISEISGERC
+319 ERC
-328 VMICEVGEDKIPT
+328 VLLCEVNDEKLPT
-341 RFSWRASEK
+341 RFSWRVGGK
-350 NYTVV
+350 NATVQIAARH
-355 LNDRQEWDRLVDAL
+355 DWDRIVDVL
-369 DPLFDQ
+369 DKLFEREPFA
-375 KKVTVLTDDA
+375 VYTDDA

-394 AGCLTEQVKF
+394 SGSYTEQLRF
-404 DVVLSDYL
+404 DVVLAAYL
-412 LQPEGGDHDLAR
+412 LQPEGEHELERVYEGLLGKSLPEEEPAR
-424 VAESCLGM
+424 IFAALEAVEELQ
-432 TIPEGEPEQHFAKLE
+432 PEMNAG
-447 LVEQLYPQMRAKMA
+447 LVESGAAGLY
-461 ESGCLNLYLDV
+461 SNV
-472 ELPLAWILAQMEIIG
+472 ELPLVWILAQMEIVG
-487 VRVDT
+487 VKVDVP
-492 QYLEKLQEEFDERI
+492 YLEKLQVEFDERI
-506 KTIEKD
+506 RAIEKD
-512 IEIMAGE
+512 IEVLAGE

-555 LETLRDNHPI
+555 LEALRDSHPI

-589 VDQYDR
+589 VDAHDR

-661 DDMLMQAFTNG
+661 DDMLMQSFAKG

-685 VPMEEVTADQRRT
+685 VPMEEVTAEQRRT

-707 YGQSDFGLS
+707 YGQTDYGLS
-716 KELGI
+716 RELGI

-741 TFINDTI
+741 TFIHDTI
-748 ANARETGYVTTMLGR
+748 EQARAQGYVTTMMGR

-795 DIIKLAMLRCD
+795 DIIKLAMIHCD
-806 QAIEDHRIDAKML
+806 KAIEDNRLDAKML

-830 SREDALTLSQVV
+830 SREDALGLSLVV
-842 RQCMEEAVK
+842 RKCMEDALK
-851 LTVPLKV
+851 LNVPLKV

>member
-16 AYYGVPRLTN
+16 AFYGVPHLTN

-31 TNAVFGFLNTLQ
+31 TNAVYGFLNTLQ
-43 SVVERFKPDE
+43 AAIERFKPDA

-65 RHERFA
+65 RHERYA

-82 DLLTQMPLIKEALKY
+82 DLLVQMPLIKEALSY

-120 NSALGNESIILSGD
+120 QTALGGESIILSGD
-134 RDLFQLVGDHVTV
+134 RDLFQLVGEHVTV
-147 CFPKGKG
+147 CFPQSKGQE
-154 SDMELVTPDSLQ
+154 MEIVTPEYLA
-166 EVYGLTPELVIEM
+166 EHYALTPELVIEM

-189 IPGISGVGE
+189 IPGVAGVGE
-198 KTAKKLLGEYGSVE
+198 KTAKKLLADYGTVE
-212 NLYAHVEDFKGKKL
+212 NLYAHLEDLKGKKL
-226 YDKLVDGKDDA
+226 YDKLLAGKEDA
-237 FLSKELATIKC
+237 LLSKELATIKR

-254 ESLDFAFDQPDVAA
+254 AALDFSFDAPDVAR
-268 LTSFYKKLGLT
+268 LTTFYKELGLT

-286 ADFGTTTL
+286 AEFGTTTL
-294 GDPAEDQPELP
+294 EDVAAEAPSYEGTVCADVDQALALLAAITE
-305 QGAVC
+305 
-310 ENVETARPL
+310 
-319 ISEISGERC
+319 ERC
-328 VMICEVGEDKIPT
+328 VLLCEVGEDKLPL
-341 RFSWRASEK
+341 RFSWRVGGENATVAVASRH
-350 NYTVV
+350 
-355 LNDRQEWDRLVDAL
+355 DWDRIVDVL
-369 DPLFDQ
+369 DKLFEREPFA
-375 KKVTVLTDDA
+375 VYTDDA

-394 AGCLTEQVKF
+394 SGSYTEQLRF
-404 DVVLSDYL
+404 DVALAAYL
-412 LQPEGGDHDLAR
+412 LQPEGEHELER
-424 VAESCLGM
+424 VYEGLLGKSL
-432 TIPEGEPEQHFAKLE
+432 PEEEPGRIFAALE
-447 LVEQLYPQMRAKMA
+447 AIEELQPEMNAGLVESGAAGLY
-461 ESGCLNLYLDV
+461 SNV
-472 ELPLAWILAQMEIIG
+472 ELPLVWILAQMEIVG
-487 VRVDT
+487 VKVDVP
-492 QYLEKLQEEFDERI
+492 YLEKLQVEFDERI
-506 KTIEKD
+506 RAIEKD
-512 IEIMAGE
+512 IEVLAGE

-555 LETLRDNHPI
+555 LEALRDDHPI

-589 VDQYDR
+589 VDAHDR

-661 DDMLMQAFTNG
+661 DDMLMQSFAKG

-685 VPMEEVTADQRRT
+685 VPMEEVTAEQRRT

-707 YGQSDFGLS
+707 YGQTDYGLS
-716 KELGI
+716 RELGI

-741 TFINDTI
+741 TFIHDTI
-748 ANARETGYVTTMLGR
+748 EQARAQGYVTTMMGR

-795 DIIKLAMLRCD
+795 DIIKLAMIHCD
-806 QAIEDHRIDAKML
+806 KAIEDNRLDAKML

-830 SREDALTLSQVV
+830 SREDALGLSLVV
-842 RQCMEEAVK
+842 RKCMEDALK
-851 LTVPLKV
+851 LNVPLKV

>member
-16 AYYGVPRLTN
+16 AFYGVPHLTN
-26 AKGVP
+26 AKGVS
-31 TNAVFGFLNTLQ
+31 TNAVYGFLNTLQ
-43 SVVERFKPDE
+43 AAIERFKPDA

-65 RHERFA
+65 RHERYA

-82 DLLTQMPLIKEALKY
+82 DLLVQMPLIKEALSY

-120 NSALGNESIILSGD
+120 QTALGGESIILSGD
-134 RDLFQLVGDHVTV
+134 RDLFQLVGEHVTV
-147 CFPKGKG
+147 CFPQSKGQE
-154 SDMELVTPDSLQ
+154 MEIVTPEYLA
-166 EVYGLTPELVIEM
+166 EHYALTPELVIEM

-189 IPGISGVGE
+189 IPGVAGVGE
-198 KTAKKLLGEYGSVE
+198 KTAKKLLADYGTVE
-212 NLYAHVEDFKGKKL
+212 NLYAHLEDLKGKKL
-226 YDKLVDGKDDA
+226 YDKLLAGKEDA
-237 FLSKELATIKC
+237 LLSKELATIKR

-254 ESLDFAFDQPDVAA
+254 EKLDFSFDAPDVAR
-268 LTSFYKKLGLT
+268 LTTFYKELGLT
-279 KLLRKLE
+279 KLLRRLE
-286 ADFGTTTL
+286 AEFGTTTL
-294 GDPAEDQPELP
+294 EDVAAEAPSYEGTVCADVDQALALLAAITE
-305 QGAVC
+305 
-310 ENVETARPL
+310 
-319 ISEISGERC
+319 ERC
-328 VMICEVGEDKIPT
+328 VLLCEVNDEKLPT
-341 RFSWRASEK
+341 RFSWRVGGKNATVAVASRH
-350 NYTVV
+350 
-355 LNDRQEWDRLVDAL
+355 DWDRIVDVL
-369 DPLFDQ
+369 DKLFEREPFA
-375 KKVTVLTDDA
+375 VYTDDA

-394 AGCLTEQVKF
+394 SGSYTEQLRF
-404 DVVLSDYL
+404 DVALAAYL
-412 LQPEGGDHDLAR
+412 LQPEGEHELER
-424 VAESCLGM
+424 VYEGLLGKSL
-432 TIPEGEPEQHFAKLE
+432 PEEEPGRIFAALE
-447 LVEQLYPQMRAKMA
+447 AVEELQPEMNAGLVEIGAAGLY
-461 ESGCLNLYLDV
+461 SNV
-472 ELPLAWILAQMEIIG
+472 ELPLTWILAQMEIVG
-487 VRVDT
+487 VKVDVP
-492 QYLEKLQEEFDERI
+492 YLEKLQVEFNDRI
-506 KTIEKD
+506 QAIEKD

-555 LETLRDNHPI
+555 LEALRDSHPI

-589 VDQYDR
+589 VDAHDR

-661 DDMLMQAFTNG
+661 DDMLMQSFAKG

-685 VPMEEVTADQRRT
+685 VPMEEVTAEQRRT

-707 YGQSDFGLS
+707 YGQTDYGLS

-741 TFINDTI
+741 TFIHDTI
-748 ANARETGYVTTMLGR
+748 EQARAQGYVTTMMGR

-795 DIIKLAMLRCD
+795 DIIKLAMIHCD
-806 QAIEDHRIDAKML
+806 KAIEDNRLDAKML

-830 SREDALTLSQVV
+830 SREDALGLSLVV
-842 RQCMEEAVK
+842 RKCMEDALK
-851 LTVPLKV
+851 LNVPLKV

>member
-16 AYYGVPRLTN
+16 AFYGVPHLTN

-31 TNAVFGFLNTLQ
+31 TNAVYGFLNTLQ
-43 SVVERFKPDE
+43 SVIERFQPDA

-82 DLLTQMPLIKEALKY
+82 DLLTQMPLIKEALSY

-120 NSALGNESIILSGD
+120 QTALGGESIILSGD
-134 RDLFQLVGDHVTV
+134 RDLFQLVGEHVTV
-147 CFPKGKG
+147 CFPQSKGQE
-154 SDMELVTPDSLQ
+154 MEIVTPEYLA
-166 EVYGLTPELVIEM
+166 EHYALTPELVIEM

-189 IPGISGVGE
+189 IPGVAGVGE
-198 KTAKKLLGEYGSVE
+198 KTAKKLLADYGTVE
-212 NLYAHVEDFKGKKL
+212 NLYAHLEDLKGKKL
-226 YDKLVDGKDDA
+226 YDKLLAGKENA
-237 FLSKELATIKC
+237 LLSKELATIKC

-254 ESLDFAFDQPDVAA
+254 EKLDFSFDAPDVAR
-268 LTSFYKKLGLT
+268 LTTFYKELGLT

-286 ADFGTTTL
+286 AEFGTTTL
-294 GDPAEDQPELP
+294 EDVAAEAPSYEGTVCADVDQAL
-305 QGAVC
+305 ALLAAI
-310 ENVETARPL
+310 TD
-319 ISEISGERC
+319 ERC
-328 VMICEVGEDKIPT
+328 VILCEVGEDKLP
-341 RFSWRASEK
+341 RQLSWRVGGK
-350 NYTVV
+350 NATVQIATRH
-355 LNDRQEWDRLVDAL
+355 DWDRIVDVL
-369 DPLFDQ
+369 DKLFEREPFA
-375 KKVTVLTDDA
+375 VYTDDA

-394 AGCLTEQVKF
+394 SGSYTEQLRF
-404 DVVLSDYL
+404 DVALAAYL
-412 LQPEGGDHDLAR
+412 LQPEGEHELERVYEGMLGKSLPEEEPAR
-424 VAESCLGM
+424 IFAALEAVEELQ
-432 TIPEGEPEQHFAKLE
+432 PEMNAG
-447 LVEQLYPQMRAKMA
+447 LVEIGAAGLY
-461 ESGCLNLYLDV
+461 SNV
-472 ELPLAWILAQMEIIG
+472 ELPLVWILAQMEIVG
-487 VRVDT
+487 VKVDVP
-492 QYLEKLQEEFDERI
+492 YLEKLQVEFDERI
-506 KTIEKD
+506 RAIEKD
-512 IEIMAGE
+512 IEVLAGE

-555 LETLRDNHPI
+555 LEALRDSHPI

-589 VDQYDR
+589 VDEHDR

-661 DDMLMQAFTNG
+661 DDMLMQSFAKG

-685 VPMEEVTADQRRT
+685 VPMEKVTAEQRRT

-707 YGQSDFGLS
+707 YGQTDYGLS
-716 KELGI
+716 RELGI

-741 TFINDTI
+741 TFIHDTI
-748 ANARETGYVTTMLGR
+748 EQARAQGYVTTMMGR

-795 DIIKLAMLRCD
+795 DIIKLAMIHCD
-806 QAIEDHRIDAKML
+806 KAIEDNRLDAKML

-830 SREDALTLSQVV
+830 SREDALGLSLVV
-842 RQCMEEAVK
+842 RKCMEDALK
-851 LTVPLKV
+851 LNVPLKV

>member
-16 AYYGVPRLTN
+16 AFYGVPHLTN

-31 TNAVFGFLNTLQ
+31 TNAVYGFLNTLQ
-43 SVVERFKPDE
+43 AAIERFKPDA

-65 RHERFA
+65 RHERYA

-82 DLLTQMPLIKEALKY
+82 DLLVQMPLIKEALSY

-120 NSALGNESIILSGD
+120 QTALGGESIILSGD
-134 RDLFQLVGDHVTV
+134 RDLFQLVGEHVTV
-147 CFPKGKG
+147 CFPQSKGQE
-154 SDMELVTPDSLQ
+154 MEIVTPEYLA
-166 EVYGLTPELVIEM
+166 EHYALTPELVIEM

-189 IPGISGVGE
+189 IPGVAGVGE
-198 KTAKKLLGEYGSVE
+198 KTAKKLLADYGTVE
-212 NLYAHVEDFKGKKL
+212 NLYAHLEDLKGKKL
-226 YDKLVDGKDDA
+226 YDKLLAGKEDA
-237 FLSKELATIKC
+237 LLSKELATIKR

-254 ESLDFAFDQPDVAA
+254 EKLDFSFDAPDVAR
-268 LTSFYKKLGLT
+268 LTTFYKELGLT

-286 ADFGTTTL
+286 AEFGTTTL
-294 GDPAEDQPELP
+294 EDVAAEAPSYEGTVCADVDQALALLAAITE
-305 QGAVC
+305 
-310 ENVETARPL
+310 
-319 ISEISGERC
+319 ERC
-328 VMICEVGEDKIPT
+328 VLLCEVNDEKLPT
-341 RFSWRASEK
+341 RFSWRVGGKNATVAVASRH
-350 NYTVV
+350 
-355 LNDRQEWDRLVDAL
+355 DWDRIVDVL
-369 DPLFDQ
+369 DKLFEREPFA
-375 KKVTVLTDDA
+375 VYTDDA

-394 AGCLTEQVKF
+394 SGSYTEQLRF
-404 DVVLSDYL
+404 DVALAAYL
-412 LQPEGGDHDLAR
+412 LQPEGEHELERVYEGLLGKSLPEEEPAR
-424 VAESCLGM
+424 IFAALEAIEELQ
-432 TIPEGEPEQHFAKLE
+432 PEMNAG
-447 LVEQLYPQMRAKMA
+447 LVESGAAGLY
-461 ESGCLNLYLDV
+461 SNV
-472 ELPLAWILAQMEIIG
+472 ELPLVWILAQMEIVG
-487 VRVDT
+487 VKVDVP
-492 QYLEKLQEEFDERI
+492 YLEKLQVEFDERI
-506 KTIEKD
+506 RAIEKD
-512 IEIMAGE
+512 IEVLAGE

-555 LETLRDNHPI
+555 LEALRDSHPI

-589 VDQYDR
+589 VDAHDR

-661 DDMLMQAFTNG
+661 DDMLMQSFAKG

-685 VPMEEVTADQRRT
+685 VPMEEVTAEQRRT

-707 YGQSDFGLS
+707 YGQTDYGLS
-716 KELGI
+716 RELGI

-741 TFINDTI
+741 TFIHDTI
-748 ANARETGYVTTMLGR
+748 EQARAQGYVTTMMGR

-795 DIIKLAMLRCD
+795 DIIKLAMIHCD
-806 QAIEDHRIDAKML
+806 KAIEDNRLDAKML

-830 SREDALTLSQVV
+830 SREDALGLSLVV
-842 RQCMEEAVK
+842 RKCMEDALK
-851 LTVPLKV
+851 LNVPLKV

>member
-16 AYYGVPRLTN
+16 AFYGVPHLTN

-31 TNAVFGFLNTLQ
+31 TNAVYGFLNTLQ
-43 SVVERFKPDE
+43 AAIERFKPDA

-65 RHERFA
+65 RHERYA

-82 DLLTQMPLIKEALKY
+82 DLLVQMPLIKEALSY

-120 NSALGNESIILSGD
+120 QTALGGESIILSGD
-134 RDLFQLVGDHVTV
+134 RDLFQLVGEHVTV
-147 CFPKGKG
+147 CFPQSKGQE
-154 SDMELVTPDSLQ
+154 MEIVTPEYLA
-166 EVYGLTPELVIEM
+166 EHYALTPELVIEM

-189 IPGISGVGE
+189 IPGVAGVGE
-198 KTAKKLLGEYGSVE
+198 KTAKKLLADYGTVE
-212 NLYAHVEDFKGKKL
+212 NLYAHLDDLKGKKL
-226 YDKLVDGKDDA
+226 YDKLLAGKEDA
-237 FLSKELATIKC
+237 LLSKELATIKR

-254 ESLDFAFDQPDVAA
+254 EKLDFSFDAPDVAR
-268 LTSFYKKLGLT
+268 LTTFYKELGLT

-286 ADFGTTTL
+286 AEFGTTTL
-294 GDPAEDQPELP
+294 EDVAAEAPSYEGTVCADVDQALALLAAITE
-305 QGAVC
+305 
-310 ENVETARPL
+310 
-319 ISEISGERC
+319 ERC
-328 VMICEVGEDKIPT
+328 VLLCEVGDEKLPT
-341 RFSWRASEK
+341 RFSWRVGGK
-350 NYTVV
+350 NATVQIATRH
-355 LNDRQEWDRLVDAL
+355 DWDRIVDVL
-369 DPLFDQ
+369 DKLFEREPFA
-375 KKVTVLTDDA
+375 VYTDDA

-394 AGCLTEQVKF
+394 SGSYTEQLRF
-404 DVVLSDYL
+404 DVALAAYL
-412 LQPEGGDHDLAR
+412 LQPEGEHELER
-424 VAESCLGM
+424 VYEGLLGKSL
-432 TIPEGEPEQHFAKLE
+432 PEEEPGRIFAALE
-447 LVEQLYPQMRAKMA
+447 AVEELQPEMNAGLVEIGAAGLY
-461 ESGCLNLYLDV
+461 SNV
-472 ELPLAWILAQMEIIG
+472 ELPLVWILAQMEIVG
-487 VRVDT
+487 VKVDVP
-492 QYLEKLQEEFDERI
+492 YLEKLQVEFDERI
-506 KTIEKD
+506 RAIEKD
-512 IEIMAGE
+512 IEMLAGE

-555 LETLRDNHPI
+555 LEALRDSHPI

-589 VDQYDR
+589 VDAHDR

-661 DDMLMQAFTNG
+661 DDMLMQSFAKG

-685 VPMEEVTADQRRT
+685 VPMEEVTAEQRRT

-707 YGQSDFGLS
+707 YGQTDYGLS
-716 KELGI
+716 RELGI

-741 TFINDTI
+741 TFIHDTI
-748 ANARETGYVTTMLGR
+748 EQARAQGYVTTMMGR

-795 DIIKLAMLRCD
+795 DIIKLAMIHCD
-806 QAIEDHRIDAKML
+806 KAIEDNRLDAKML

-830 SREDALTLSQVV
+830 SREDALGLSLVV
-842 RQCMEEAVK
+842 RKCMEDALK
-851 LTVPLKV
+851 LNVPLKV

>member
-16 AYYGVPRLTN
+16 AFYGVPHLTN

-31 TNAVFGFLNTLQ
+31 TNAVYGFLNTLQ
-43 SVVERFKPDE
+43 AAIERFKPDA

-65 RHERFA
+65 RHERYA

-82 DLLTQMPLIKEALKY
+82 DLLVQMPLIKEALSY

-120 NSALGNESIILSGD
+120 QSAAGGESIILSGD
-134 RDLFQLVGDHVTV
+134 RDLFQLVSEQVTV
-147 CFPKGKG
+147 CFPKSKG
-154 SDMELVTPDSLQ
+154 QEMEIVTPEYLA
-166 EVYGLTPELVIEM
+166 EHYGLTPARVIEM

-189 IPGISGVGE
+189 IPGINGVGE
-198 KTAKKLLGEYGSVE
+198 KTAKKLLDDYETVE
-212 NLYAHVEDFKGKKL
+212 NLYAHLDDLKGKKL
-226 YDKLVDGKDDA
+226 YDKLLAGKEDA
-237 FLSKELATIKC
+237 LLSKELATIKR

-254 ESLDFAFDQPDVAA
+254 AALDFSFDQPDVAR
-268 LTSFYKKLGLT
+268 LTTFYKELGLT

-286 ADFGTTTL
+286 AEFGTTTL
-294 GDPAEDQPELP
+294 EDVAAEAPSYEGTVCADVDQALALLAAIME
-305 QGAVC
+305 
-310 ENVETARPL
+310 
-319 ISEISGERC
+319 ERC
-328 VMICEVGEDKIPT
+328 VLLCEVNDEKLPT
-341 RFSWRASEK
+341 RFSWRVGGENA
-350 NYTVV
+350 TVAV
-355 LNDRQEWDRLVDAL
+355 TSRHDWDRIVDVL
-369 DPLFDQ
+369 DKLFEREPFA
-375 KKVTVLTDDA
+375 VYTDDA

-394 AGCLTEQVKF
+394 SGSYTEQLRF
-404 DVVLSDYL
+404 DVALAAYL
-412 LQPEGGDHDLAR
+412 LQPEGEHELERVYEGLLGKSLPEEEPAR
-424 VAESCLGM
+424 IFAALEAVEELQ
-432 TIPEGEPEQHFAKLE
+432 PEMNAG
-447 LVEQLYPQMRAKMA
+447 LVESGAAGLY
-461 ESGCLNLYLDV
+461 SNV
-472 ELPLAWILAQMEIIG
+472 ELPLTWILAQMEIVG
-487 VRVDT
+487 VKVDVP
-492 QYLEKLQEEFDERI
+492 YLEKLQVEFDERI
-506 KTIEKD
+506 RAIEKD
-512 IEIMAGE
+512 IEVLAGE

-555 LETLRDNHPI
+555 LEALRDSHPI

-589 VDQYDR
+589 VDAHDR

-661 DDMLMQAFTNG
+661 DDMLMQSFAKG

-685 VPMEEVTADQRRT
+685 VPMEEVTAEQRRT

-707 YGQSDFGLS
+707 YGQTDYGLS
-716 KELGI
+716 RELGI

-741 TFINDTI
+741 TFIHDTI
-748 ANARETGYVTTMLGR
+748 EQARAQGYVTTMMGR

-795 DIIKLAMLRCD
+795 DIIKLAMIHCD
-806 QAIEDHRIDAKML
+806 KAIEDNRLDAKML

-830 SREDALTLSQVV
+830 SREDALGLSLVV
-842 RQCMEEAVK
+842 RKCMEDALK
-851 LTVPLKV
+851 LNVPLKV

>member
-16 AYYGVPRLTN
+16 AFYGVPHLTN

-31 TNAVFGFLNTLQ
+31 TNAVYGFLNTLQ
-43 SVVERFKPDE
+43 AAIERFKPDA

-65 RHERFA
+65 RHERYA

-82 DLLTQMPLIKEALKY
+82 DLLTQMPLIKEALSY

-120 NSALGNESIILSGD
+120 QTALGGESIILSGD
-134 RDLFQLVGDHVTV
+134 RDLFQLVGEHVTV
-147 CFPKGKG
+147 CFPQSKGQE
-154 SDMELVTPDSLQ
+154 MEIVTPEYLA
-166 EVYGLTPELVIEM
+166 EHYALTPELVIEM

-189 IPGISGVGE
+189 IPGVAGVGE
-198 KTAKKLLGEYGSVE
+198 KTAKKLLADYGTVE
-212 NLYAHVEDFKGKKL
+212 NLYAHLEDLKGKKL
-226 YDKLVDGKDDA
+226 YDKLLAGKEDA
-237 FLSKELATIKC
+237 LLSKELATIKR

-254 ESLDFAFDQPDVAA
+254 EKLDFSFDAPDVAR
-268 LTSFYKKLGLT
+268 LTTFYKELGLT

-286 ADFGTTTL
+286 AEFGTTTL
-294 GDPAEDQPELP
+294 EDVAAEAPSYEGTVCADVDQAL
-305 QGAVC
+305 ALLAAI
-310 ENVETARPL
+310 TD
-319 ISEISGERC
+319 ERC
-328 VMICEVGEDKIPT
+328 VMCCEVGEDKLPT
-341 RFSWRASEK
+341 RFSWRVGGKNATVAVASRH
-350 NYTVV
+350 
-355 LNDRQEWDRLVDAL
+355 DWDRIVDVL
-369 DPLFDQ
+369 DKLFEREPFA
-375 KKVTVLTDDA
+375 VYTDDA

-394 AGCLTEQVKF
+394 SGSYTEQLRF
-404 DVVLSDYL
+404 DVALAAYL
-412 LQPEGGDHDLAR
+412 LQPEGEHELERVYEGLLGKSLPEEEPAR
-424 VAESCLGM
+424 IFAALEAIEELQ
-432 TIPEGEPEQHFAKLE
+432 PEMNAG
-447 LVEQLYPQMRAKMA
+447 LVEIGAAGLY
-461 ESGCLNLYLDV
+461 SNV
-472 ELPLAWILAQMEIIG
+472 ELPLVWILAQMEIVG
-487 VRVDT
+487 VKVDVP
-492 QYLEKLQEEFDERI
+492 YLEKLQVEFDERI
-506 KTIEKD
+506 RAIEKD
-512 IEIMAGE
+512 IEVLAGE

-555 LETLRDNHPI
+555 LEALRDSHPI

-589 VDQYDR
+589 VDAHDR

-661 DDMLMQAFTNG
+661 DDMLMQSFAKG

-685 VPMEEVTADQRRT
+685 VPMEEVTAEQRRT

-707 YGQSDFGLS
+707 YGQTDYGLS
-716 KELGI
+716 RELGI

-741 TFINDTI
+741 TFIHDTI
-748 ANARETGYVTTMLGR
+748 EQARAQGYVTTMMGR

-795 DIIKLAMLRCD
+795 DIIKLAMIHCD
-806 QAIEDHRIDAKML
+806 KAIEDNRLDAKML

-830 SREDALTLSQVV
+830 SREDALGLSLVV
-842 RQCMEEAVK
+842 RKCMEDALK
-851 LTVPLKV
+851 LNVPLKV

>member
-16 AYYGVPRLTN
+16 AFYGVPHLTN

-31 TNAVFGFLNTLQ
+31 TNAVYGFLNTLQ
-43 SVVERFKPDE
+43 AAIERFKPDA

-65 RHERFA
+65 RHERYA

-82 DLLTQMPLIKEALKY
+82 DLLVQMPLIKEALSY

-120 NSALGNESIILSGD
+120 QSAAGGESIILSGD
-134 RDLFQLVGDHVTV
+134 RDLFQLVGEHVTV
-147 CFPKGKG
+147 CFPQSKGQE
-154 SDMELVTPDSLQ
+154 MEIVTPEYLA
-166 EVYGLTPELVIEM
+166 EHYALTPELVIEM

-189 IPGISGVGE
+189 IPGVAGVGE
-198 KTAKKLLGEYGSVE
+198 KTAKKLLADYGTVE
-212 NLYAHVEDFKGKKL
+212 NLYAHLEDLKGKKL
-226 YDKLVDGKDDA
+226 YDKLLAGKEDA
-237 FLSKELATIKC
+237 LLSKELATIKR

-254 ESLDFAFDQPDVAA
+254 EKLDFSFDAPDVAR
-268 LTSFYKKLGLT
+268 LTTFYKELGLT

-286 ADFGTTTL
+286 AEFGTTTL
-294 GDPAEDQPELP
+294 EDVAAEAPSYEGTVCADVDQALALLAAITE
-305 QGAVC
+305 
-310 ENVETARPL
+310 
-319 ISEISGERC
+319 ERC
-328 VMICEVGEDKIPT
+328 VLLCEVNDEKLPT
-341 RFSWRASEK
+341 RFSWRVGGKNATVAVASRH
-350 NYTVV
+350 
-355 LNDRQEWDRLVDAL
+355 DWDRIVDVL
-369 DPLFDQ
+369 DKLFEREPFA
-375 KKVTVLTDDA
+375 VYTDDA

-394 AGCLTEQVKF
+394 SGSYTEQLRF
-404 DVVLSDYL
+404 DVALAAYL
-412 LQPEGGDHDLAR
+412 LQPEGEHELER
-424 VAESCLGM
+424 VYEGLLGKSL
-432 TIPEGEPEQHFAKLE
+432 PEEEPGRIFAALE
-447 LVEQLYPQMRAKMA
+447 AVEELQPEMNAGLVESGAAGLY
-461 ESGCLNLYLDV
+461 SNV
-472 ELPLAWILAQMEIIG
+472 ELPLVWILAQMEIVG
-487 VRVDT
+487 VRVDVP
-492 QYLEKLQEEFDERI
+492 YLEKLQVEFDERI
-506 KTIEKD
+506 RAIEKD
-512 IEIMAGE
+512 IEVLAGE

-555 LETLRDNHPI
+555 LEALRNDHPI

-589 VDQYDR
+589 VDAHDR

-661 DDMLMQAFTNG
+661 DDMLMQSFAKG

-685 VPMEEVTADQRRT
+685 VPMEEVTAEQRRT

-707 YGQSDFGLS
+707 YGQTDYGLS
-716 KELGI
+716 RELGI

-741 TFINDTI
+741 TFIHDTI
-748 ANARETGYVTTMLGR
+748 EQARAQGYVTTMMGR

-795 DIIKLAMLRCD
+795 DIIKLAMIHCD
-806 QAIEDHRIDAKML
+806 KAIEDNRLDAKML

-830 SREDALTLSQVV
+830 SREDALGLSLVV
-842 RQCMEEAVK
+842 RKCMEDALK
-851 LTVPLKV
+851 LNVPLKV

>member
-16 AYYGVPRLTN
+16 AFYGVPHLTN

-31 TNAVFGFLNTLQ
+31 TNAVYGFLNTLQ
-43 SVVERFKPDE
+43 AAIERFKPDA

-65 RHERFA
+65 RHERYA

-82 DLLTQMPLIKEALKY
+82 DLLVQMPLIKEALGY
-97 MNIETFGLEGY
+97 MNIETFGIEGY

-120 NSALGNESIILSGD
+120 QSAAGGESIILSGD
-134 RDLFQLVGDHVTV
+134 RDLFQLVSEQVTV
-147 CFPKGKG
+147 CFPKSKG
-154 SDMELVTPDSLQ
+154 QEMEIVTPEYLA
-166 EVYGLTPELVIEM
+166 EHYGLTPARVIDM

-189 IPGISGVGE
+189 IPGINGVGE
-198 KTAKKLLGEYGSVE
+198 KTAKKLLADYGTVE
-212 NLYAHVEDFKGKKL
+212 NLYAHLEDLKGKKL
-226 YDKLVDGKDDA
+226 YDKLLAGKENA
-237 FLSKELATIKC
+237 LLSKELATIKR

-254 ESLDFAFDQPDVAA
+254 EKLDFSFDAPDVAR
-268 LTSFYKKLGLT
+268 LTTFYKELGLT

-286 ADFGTTTL
+286 AEFGTTTL
-294 GDPAEDQPELP
+294 EDVAAEAPSYEGTVCADVDQAL
-305 QGAVC
+305 ALLAAI
-310 ENVETARPL
+310 TD
-319 ISEISGERC
+319 ERC
-328 VMICEVGEDKIPT
+328 IMLCEVGEDKLPT
-341 RFSWRASEK
+341 RFSWRVGGK
-350 NYTVV
+350 NATVAV
-355 LNDRQEWDRLVDAL
+355 DSRHDWDRIVDVL
-369 DPLFDQ
+369 DKLFEREPFA
-375 KKVTVLTDDA
+375 VYTDDA

-394 AGCLTEQVKF
+394 SGSYTEQLRF
-404 DVVLSDYL
+404 DVALAAYL
-412 LQPEGGDHDLAR
+412 LQPEGEHELERVYEGLLGKSLPEEEPAR
-424 VAESCLGM
+424 IFAALEAVEELQ
-432 TIPEGEPEQHFAKLE
+432 PEMNAG
-447 LVEQLYPQMRAKMA
+447 LVEIGAAGLY
-461 ESGCLNLYLDV
+461 SNV
-472 ELPLAWILAQMEIIG
+472 ELPLVWILAQMEIVG
-487 VRVDT
+487 VKVDVP
-492 QYLEKLQEEFDERI
+492 YLEKLQVEFDERI
-506 KTIEKD
+506 RAIEKD
-512 IEIMAGE
+512 IEVLAGE

-555 LETLRDNHPI
+555 LEALRDSHPI

-589 VDQYDR
+589 VDAHDR

-661 DDMLMQAFTNG
+661 DDMLMQSFAKG

-685 VPMEEVTADQRRT
+685 VPMEEVTAEQRRT

-707 YGQSDFGLS
+707 YGQTDYGLS
-716 KELGI
+716 RELGI

-741 TFINDTI
+741 TFIHDTI
-748 ANARETGYVTTMLGR
+748 EQARAQGYVTTMMGR

-795 DIIKLAMLRCD
+795 DIIKLAMIHCD
-806 QAIEDHRIDAKML
+806 KAIEDNRLDAKML

-830 SREDALTLSQVV
+830 SREDALGLSLVV
-842 RQCMEEAVK
+842 RKCMEDALK
-851 LTVPLKV
+851 LNVPLKV